1 MKRRILASLL
11 SLVMMLSLLPTA
23 VWAVNDEGSTSSG
36 NGWPAGATGITVA
49 TEKYSVTNY
58 DEDTTNVKAS
68 TTIWYKIDGDT
79 LTIGGAGAISDYSN
93 TKDKTNVLRFTQ
105 ADWFK
110 QRKNIKHVVIED
122 GITGIGTLAIANMTQ
137 LESIEIQGAD
147 VELARGAVNNYDGNS
162 GTLTIT
168 VPLSVYQ
175 QNNMDENSMDKNSWF
190 EKSNKNPNPTIE
202 FVISNTDEIKNGYAD
217 VLKLDVNEAASW
229 DKATIS
235 QITTAY
241 EEYTAL
247 PESVKTV
254 LNTDVGEPLKALYDA
269 AVNKRGWPAGAKGI
283 NIALKGFN
291 GSNMDKIGT
300 SDTFW
305 YLLDGSTLKLG
316 GNGAFPLTGYD
327 SSSAKDG
334 NLGFSHASWYDDRA
348 SITSVDVAEGITKL
362 DYLNLTNLYNCDD
375 IYLRNPQIELVDGA
389 VCGYTGDANGKLTLH
404 LYKRA
409 YDKLPSG
416 WYMTNSLTDAPSGR
430 YLDPTLSYSFL
441 EVEAFESTYADIW
454 NYSASLTND
463 QKETVKAA
471 YNEYQGMDALF
482 QNQLMNVD
490 TLSGGQTYGAKL
502 LELYSLT
509 TGGTVAKFPD
519 TTDIYYSYDKATETL
534 TLTYTG
540 SDTGTIPDYNPIS
553 APLGTVPIKNVVID
567 SKIANVGAYA
577 LANHGDITVYASV
590 NTKLAENYAAGSTV
604 TLIYSETQA
613 FIDTYAKVWTLT
625 GVVPSYGIKENGVF
639 LNADVPTAVENAV
652 KAYKNLNSNV
662 KAQLKELKIDG
673 GPTYYEQLLK
683 VTGAND
689 LDNMTVISG
698 GIPNG
703 VDETGCFTYMDGI
716 HWTLTK
722 NDESTDT
729 WTLRFDTDTGV
740 KAALPDFGNN
750 TTNTTATDFRN
761 QPWYSNCFSSYFKNK
776 VTKTYL
782 GEGITGVGRYG
793 LIHLSNCTD
802 FHFENPDGVDLAGY
816 AFDYYSCFPT
826 FTPKIYLHSN
836 STLAANW
843 ADDLNKGANA
853 GQNHTTADFN
863 LIYTDALA
871 FEQTEAFKNLW
882 TMNAA
887 DANTAENASI
897 IKSAMDA
904 YRALSDK
911 AKEQLKKD
919 TCNTDNDTYAGK
931 LMALAKEIGL
941 AGDIGTIQYTI
952 SSDGKTLTVTGK
964 GTLSAD
970 MANDAWTEA
979 KVGSVE
985 NLVIESAITINNGA
999 LNNMSALKTVDAV
1012 RGVEV
1017 VGGKNVFPNADI
1029 VIRGYADAQ
1038 NTSLESYAKAHNI
1051 KFQLKEL
1058 NILCIG
1064 NSHTYD
1070 YTTYMQSI
1078 LNDVNANLEG
1088 TKVQL
1093 SFIQHGSRKI
1103 GITQTYSDGKA
1114 TNYSHESCI
1123 QDVVNKVKDSS
1134 AVSSNDVDGDYF
1146 KNLNPASNTWDL
1158 IIIQDYRESC
1168 VSAADNASNNNGQD
1182 YVFINHLRG
1191 AIENLR
1197 LLQPTAQVAWFMDW
1211 MDTYDYSKYFSRYTE
1226 NSLSNYTAASNKTEG
1241 NPDFI
1246 IAGATFIGNA
1256 MTSYLGQSKNLE
1268 DTIPLHN
1275 AGTTQVPQLWRD
1287 NTHMSYETGR
1297 YLAGTSVAA
1306 KLFTDIFSK
1315 EITFKEGADFY
1326 SVLSYNPNSKDSNVR
1341 QDWPGE
1347 FTPEIVEIVKASAK
1361 AAIEKPTEIT
1371 KLTEYAKDP
1380 IENLKALVESA
1391 DFTNTEWNEAAIKA
1405 KSTEVL
1411 AEKADAKVISVSVSD
1426 STTKITLRYGYSEA
1440 TATIYTPSDAA
1451 AQWTAHIESTKL
1463 GSTTVPGSDM
1473 KYSEVPAI
1481 QAALAKGYSDIWAAK
1496 TAEAANAALE
1506 ASKENLLKTVKE
1518 YVKYLADT
1526 VYNNGAPTELNGNS
1540 YTVSK
1545 ENYGVAVD
1553 AIDSANNVSGVL
1565 DAYDAMLDTQVC
1577 RTISS
1582 VSIMPDKE
1590 SMVGSSTVTL
1600 TITKAPTD
1608 AVVSVTCDDSTVA
1621 VKDNGGGTYTV
1632 SLPNIT
1638 KTYTFTASIEQSDT
1652 YTAASTSC
1660 TVSVTRKSSGGSS
1673 SSSGSSG
1680 SYAVTAPS
1688 TKNGDVTVSPKNA
1701 SKGDRVTITVT
1712 PDKGYELDKLTV
1724 KDASGNKLK
1733 LTDKGNG
1740 KYTFTMP
1747 GSKVT
1752 VSAEFVEEQAA
1763 SIFADV
1769 PADAYYAKAVEW
1781 AVKKGITNGKTNGLF
1796 GSNDPCTRGQIVTFL
1811 WRAAGSPAPKGTAK
1825 VPADVLPGSYCYDA
1839 VAWALENGI
1848 TNGLADGTF
1857 GVNNTCTR
1865 GQSVTFLYRAMG
1877 TAPTTVNGFTD
1888 VAAGDFYAEA
1898 VAWAVENGVTNGTS
1912 ASTFSPNAGCT
1923 RAQIVTFLFRT
1934 YQGK

>member
-23 VWAVNDEGSTSSG
+23 VWAVDDEGSTSSG
-36 NGWPAGATGITVA
+36 NGWPSGATGITVA
-49 TEKYSVTNY
+49 TEKYSVKDY
-58 DEDTTNVKAS
+58 DEDKTNVTAS
-68 TTIWYKIDGDT
+68 TTIWYKIDSDT
-79 LTIGGAGAISDYSN
+79 LTIGGKGAISDYSN
-93 TKDKTNVLRFTQ
+93 TSKLTNVLRFTQ
-105 ADWFK
+105 ADWYMVK
-110 QRKNIKHVVIED
+110 DTIKNVVIEA
-122 GITGIGTLAIANMTQ
+122 GITGIGTLAIANMTH
-137 LESIEIQGAD
+137 LESIEIKGAD
-147 VELARGAVNNYDGNS
+147 VELARGAVNNYQGND

-175 QNNMDENSMDKNSWF
+175 QNKMGENGWF
-190 EKSNKNPNPTIE
+190 TESSQNPNPTIE
-202 FVISNTDEIKNGYAD
+202 FVISNVNDIEAHYAD
-217 VLKLDVNEAASW
+217 VLKLDAADSANW
-229 DKATIS
+229 SAIAA
-235 QITTAY
+235 AY
-241 EEYTAL
+241 EEYEAL
-247 PESVKTV
+247 PDVVKTQ
-254 LNTDVGEPLKALYDA
+254 LKDSVGTPLAEKYATASNL
-269 AVNKRGWPAGAKGI
+269 RGWPAGAKGI
-283 NIALKGFN
+283 NIALEGFN

-316 GNGAFPLTGYD
+316 GDGAFPYTGYD
-327 SSSAKDG
+327 SSSATDH

-375 IYLRNPQIELVDGA
+375 IYLRNKEIELVNGA

-404 LYKRA
+404 LYKSA

-416 WYMTNSLTDAPSGR
+416 WYMLNNLTTAPEHR

-441 EVEAFESTYADIW
+441 EVEAFESKYEAIW
-454 NYSASLTND
+454 ALGVSLND
-463 QKETVKAA
+463 EQKETVKAA
-471 YNEYQGMDALF
+471 YNEYQGMDAML
-482 QNQLMNVD
+482 QNQLMNMD
-490 TLSGGQTYGAKL
+490 TLSSGQTYGAKL

-509 TGGTVAKFPD
+509 TGGTVAKFPG
-519 TTDIYYSYDKATETL
+519 TTDIYYSYDEETKTL

-540 SDTGTIPDYNPIS
+540 SGTGTIPDYNQYT
-553 APLGTVPIKNVVID
+553 APLGSVQIENVVID
-567 SKIANVGAYA
+567 SKITSVGAYA

-590 NTKLAENYAAGSTV
+590 NTTLAENYAAGSTV

-613 FIDTYAKVWTLT
+613 FIDTYAQVWTLT
-625 GVVPSYGIKENGVF
+625 GVVPAGIVENGVSKNDAF
-639 LNADVPTAVENAV
+639 VAVKNAV
-652 KAYKNLNSNV
+652 TAYKKLNSNV
-662 KAQLKELKIDG
+662 EAQLKKLKIDG
-673 GPTYYEQLLK
+673 GSTYYAQLLK

-689 LDNMTVISG
+689 LDNMTKISG

-703 VDETGCFTYMDGI
+703 VDEKGCFTYMDGI

-722 NDESTDT
+722 NDEGTDT

-740 KAALPDFGNN
+740 KAALPDFGNS

-761 QPWYSNCFSSYFKNK
+761 QPWYSNCFGSAFKNK

-782 GEGITGVGRYG
+782 GEGITDVGRYG

-802 FHFENPDGVDLAGY
+802 FYFENPDGVDLAGY
-816 AFDYYSCFPT
+816 AFDYYSCFPA
-826 FTPKIYLHSN
+826 FKPNIYLHSN

-843 ADDLNKGANA
+843 ADDLNKGADE
-853 GQNHTTADFN
+853 GKNHTTADFN

-871 FEQTEAFKNLW
+871 FEQNEAFKDLW

-887 DANTAENASI
+887 DANTEGNASI

-904 YRALSDK
+904 YSALSDK

-919 TCNTDNDTYAGK
+919 KCNSTDTYAGK
-931 LMALAKEIGL
+931 LMALAKAIGL
-941 AGDIGTIQYTI
+941 AGDIGSIQYTI
-952 SSDGKTLTVTGK
+952 SSDGKTLTVTGS
-964 GTLSAD
+964 GDLSAD
-970 MANDAWTEA
+970 LANNAWTDE

-999 LNNMSALKTVDAV
+999 LNNMTALKTVDAV
-1012 RGVEV
+1012 RGVKV
-1017 VGGKNVFPNADI
+1017 GGGKNVFPNAGTI
-1029 VIRGYADAQ
+1029 LIRGYADAQ

-1064 NSHTYD
+1064 NSHTDD

-1078 LNDVNANLEG
+1078 LNDVNAKLDG
-1088 TKVQL
+1088 TKVTF
-1093 SFIQHGSRKI
+1093 SRIVFGSRKI
-1103 GITQTYSDGKA
+1103 GLDGSYSNSNE

-1123 QDVVNKVKDSS
+1123 QDVVDKVNDSS
-1134 AVSSNDVDGDYF
+1134 ATSKHDVTGAYF
-1146 KNLNPASNTWDL
+1146 KSLNPAANTWDL

-1168 VSAADNASNNNGQD
+1168 STNSN
-1182 YVFINHLRG
+1182 YVFIDHLRNT
-1191 AIENLR
+1191 IKNLR

-1211 MDTYDYSKYFSRYTE
+1211 LDHSEDAAHYTD
-1226 NSLSNYTAASNKTEG
+1226 NSLENYKLASEKSVEG
-1241 NPDFI
+1241 NPNFI
-1246 IAGATFIGNA
+1246 VAGATFIRTA
-1256 MTSYLGQSKNLE
+1256 MTSYLGKAKNLE
-1268 DTIPLHN
+1268 DTKPLHSSD
-1275 AGTTQVPQLWRD
+1275 TTQVSQIWRD

-1297 YLAGTSVAA
+1297 YLAGASVAA
-1306 KLFTDIFSK
+1306 KVLTDVYSK
-1315 EITFKEGADFY
+1315 EITFTTGDFY
-1326 SVLSYNPNSKDSNVR
+1326 SALSYAPNSANSGVKK
-1341 QDWPGE
+1341 DWPGE
-1347 FTPEIVEIVKASAK
+1347 FTPEIAEIVKASAK
-1361 AAIEKPTEIT
+1361 AAIENPTEIT
-1371 KLTEYAKDP
+1371 ELTEYAKDP

-1391 DFTNTEWNEAAIKA
+1391 DFTNTEWNETAIAAKA
-1405 KSTEVL
+1405 AGVL
-1411 AEKADAKVISVSVSD
+1411 SEKAGAKVNSVSVSGN
-1426 STTKITLRYGYSEA
+1426 TATITLRYGYSETA
-1440 TATIYTPSDAA
+1440 ATIYTPSDAA
-1451 AQWTAHIESTKL
+1451 AQWTAYIESTNL

-1565 DAYDAMLDTQVC
+1565 GAYDVMLDTQVC

-1660 TVSVTRKSSGGSS
+1660 TVSVTRKSSGSSS

-1680 SYAVTAPS
+1680 SYAVSAPS

-1781 AVKKGITNGKTNGLF
+1781 AVKKGVTNGKANGLF

-1811 WRAAGSPAPKGTAK
+1811 WRAAGSPAPKGTAV

-1857 GVNNTCTR
+1857 GVSNTCTR
-1865 GQSVTFLYRAMG
+1865 GQSVTFLYRAVG
-1877 TAPTTVNGFTD
+1877 KAPSTISGFTD
-1888 VAAGDFYAEA
+1888 VAADSFCAEA
-1898 VAWAVENGVTNGTS
+1898 VTWAVENGVTNGTS
-1912 ASTFSPNAGCT
+1912 AATFNPNNGCT

>member
-23 VWAVNDEGSTSSG
+23 VWAVDDEGSTSSG
-36 NGWPAGATGITVA
+36 NGWPSGATGITVA
-49 TEKYSVTNY
+49 TEKYSVKDY
-58 DEDTTNVKAS
+58 DEDKTNVTAS

-79 LTIGGAGAISDYSN
+79 LTIGGKGAISDYSN
-93 TKDKTNVLRFTQ
+93 TSKLTNVLRFTQ
-105 ADWFK
+105 ADWYMVK
-110 QRKNIKHVVIED
+110 DTIKNVVIEA
-122 GITGIGTLAIANMTQ
+122 GITGIGTLAIANMTH
-137 LESIEIQGAD
+137 LESIEIKGAD
-147 VELARGAVNNYDGNS
+147 VELARGAVNNYQGND

-175 QNNMDENSMDKNSWF
+175 QNKMGENGWF
-190 EKSNKNPNPTIE
+190 TESSQNPNPTIE
-202 FVISNTDEIKNGYAD
+202 FVISNVNDIEAHYAD
-217 VLKLDVNEAASW
+217 VLKLDAADSANW
-229 DKATIS
+229 SAIAA
-235 QITTAY
+235 AY
-241 EEYTAL
+241 EEYEAL
-247 PESVKTV
+247 PDVVKTQ
-254 LNTDVGEPLKALYDA
+254 LKDSVGTPLAEKYATASNL
-269 AVNKRGWPAGAKGI
+269 RGWPAGAKGI
-283 NIALKGFN
+283 NIALEGFN

-316 GNGAFPLTGYD
+316 GDGAFPYTGYD
-327 SSSAKDG
+327 SSSATDH

-375 IYLRNPQIELVDGA
+375 IYLRNKEIELVNGA

-404 LYKRA
+404 LYKSA

-416 WYMTNSLTDAPSGR
+416 WYMLNNLTTAPEHR

-441 EVEAFESTYADIW
+441 EVEAFESKYEAIW
-454 NYSASLTND
+454 ALGVSLND
-463 QKETVKAA
+463 EQKETVKAA
-471 YNEYQGMDALF
+471 YNEYQGMDAML
-482 QNQLMNVD
+482 QNQLMNMD
-490 TLSGGQTYGAKL
+490 TLSSGQTYGAKL

-509 TGGTVAKFPD
+509 TGGTVAKFPG
-519 TTDIYYSYDKATETL
+519 TTDIYYSYDEETKTL

-540 SDTGTIPDYNPIS
+540 SGTGTIPDYNQYT
-553 APLGTVPIKNVVID
+553 APLGSVQIENVVID
-567 SKIANVGAYA
+567 SKITSVGAYA

-590 NTKLAENYAAGSTV
+590 NTTLAENYAAGSTV

-613 FIDTYAKVWTLT
+613 FIDTYAQVWTLT
-625 GVVPSYGIKENGVF
+625 GVVPAGIVENGVSKNDAF
-639 LNADVPTAVENAV
+639 VAVKNAV
-652 KAYKNLNSNV
+652 TAYKKLNSNV
-662 KAQLKELKIDG
+662 EAQLKKLKIDG
-673 GPTYYEQLLK
+673 GSTYYAQLLK

-689 LDNMTVISG
+689 LDNMTKISG

-703 VDETGCFTYMDGI
+703 VDEKGCFTYMDGI

-722 NDESTDT
+722 NDEGTDT

-740 KAALPDFGNN
+740 KAALPDFGNS

-782 GEGITGVGRYG
+782 GKGITGVGRYG

-802 FHFENPDGVDLAGY
+802 FYFENPDGVDLAGY
-816 AFDYYSCFPT
+816 AFDYYSCFPK

-843 ADDLNKGANA
+843 ADDLNKGADE
-853 GQNHTTADFN
+853 GKNHTTADFN
-863 LIYTDALA
+863 LIYTDALD
-871 FEQTEAFKNLW
+871 FEQDDKFTALW
-882 TMNAA
+882 TMTEEAA
-887 DANTAENASI
+887 KTEENTSI

-904 YRALSDK
+904 YSALSDK

-919 TCNTDNDTYAGK
+919 KCNGTDTYAGK

-952 SSDGKTLTVTGK
+952 SSDGKTLTVTGS

-970 MANDAWTEA
+970 LATKAWTSE

-985 NLVIESAITINNGA
+985 NLVIESEITINTGA
-999 LNNMSALKTVDAV
+999 LNNMTALKTVDAV
-1012 RGVEV
+1012 RGVKV
-1017 VGGKNVFPNADI
+1017 ADGKNVFPNAGTI
-1029 VIRGYADAQ
+1029 LIRGYADAQ

-1064 NSHTYD
+1064 NSHTDD

-1078 LNDVNANLEG
+1078 LNDVNAKLDG
-1088 TKVQL
+1088 TKVTF
-1093 SFIQHGSRKI
+1093 SRIVFGSRKI
-1103 GITQTYSDGKA
+1103 GLDGSYSNSNE

-1123 QDVVNKVKDSS
+1123 QDVVDKVNDSS
-1134 AVSSNDVDGDYF
+1134 ATSKHDVTGAYF
-1146 KNLNPASNTWDL
+1146 KSLNPAANTWDL

-1168 VSAADNASNNNGQD
+1168 STNSN
-1182 YVFINHLRG
+1182 YVFIDHLRNT
-1191 AIENLR
+1191 IKNLR

-1211 MDTYDYSKYFSRYTE
+1211 LDHSEDAAHYTD
-1226 NSLSNYTAASNKTEG
+1226 NSLENYKLASEKSVEG
-1241 NPDFI
+1241 NPNFI
-1246 IAGATFIGNA
+1246 VAGATFIRTA
-1256 MTSYLGQSKNLE
+1256 MTSYLGKAKNLE
-1268 DTIPLHN
+1268 DTKPLHSSD
-1275 AGTTQVPQLWRD
+1275 TTQVSQIWRD

-1297 YLAGTSVAA
+1297 YLAGASVAA
-1306 KLFTDIFSK
+1306 KVLTDVYSK
-1315 EITFKEGADFY
+1315 EITFTTGDFY
-1326 SVLSYNPNSKDSNVR
+1326 SALSYAPNSANSGVKK
-1341 QDWPGE
+1341 DWPGE
-1347 FTPEIVEIVKASAK
+1347 FTPEIAEIVKASAK
-1361 AAIEKPTEIT
+1361 AAIENPTEIT
-1371 KLTEYAKDP
+1371 ELTEYAKDP

-1391 DFTNTEWNEAAIKA
+1391 DFTNTEWNETAIAAKA
-1405 KSTEVL
+1405 AGVL
-1411 AEKADAKVISVSVSD
+1411 SEKAGAKVNSVSVSGN
-1426 STTKITLRYGYSEA
+1426 TATITLRYGYSETA
-1440 TATIYTPSDAA
+1440 ATIYTPSDAA
-1451 AQWTAHIESTKL
+1451 AQWTAYIESTNL

-1565 DAYDAMLDTQVC
+1565 GAYDVMLDTQVC

-1660 TVSVTRKSSGGSS
+1660 TVSVTRKSSGSSS

-1680 SYAVTAPS
+1680 SYAVSAPS

-1701 SKGDRVTITVT
+1701 SKGDRVTVTVT

-1781 AVKKGITNGKTNGLF
+1781 AVKKGITNGKANGLF

>member
-49 TEKYSVTNY
+49 TEQYSAKDY
-58 DEDTTNVKAS
+58 EEDTTNVTHS
-68 TTIWYKIDGDT
+68 DTIWYKIDGDT
-79 LTIGGAGAISDYSN
+79 LTIGGKGAISDYSN
-93 TKDKTNVLRFTQ
+93 TSELTKVLRFTQ
-105 ADWFK
+105 ADWYK
-110 QRKNIKHVVIED
+110 KKDTIKKVVIED
-122 GITGIGTLAIANMTQ
+122 GITGIGTLAITNMTH
-137 LESIEIQGAD
+137 LESIEIKGTN
-147 VELARGAVNNYDGNS
+147 VELARGAVNNYQGNHNS
-162 GTLTIT
+162 NPTLTMI

-175 QNNMDENSMDKNSWF
+175 QNQMEKGKWF
-190 EKSNKNPNPTIE
+190 EAASDSREDEAPNPEIYFNISDMKTIE
-202 FVISNTDEIKNGYAD
+202 AKYAD
-217 VLKLDVNEAASW
+217 VLKLNANDSANWSAIAA
-229 DKATIS
+229 
-235 QITTAY
+235 AY
-241 EEYTAL
+241 EEYEAL
-247 PESVKTV
+247 PDVVKAQ
-254 LNTDVGEPLKALYDA
+254 LNDSVGESLAKLNDK
-269 AVNKRGWPAGAKGI
+269 VSESRGWPKGAKGI
-283 NIALKGFN
+283 NIALDGFN

-316 GNGAFPLTGYD
+316 GDGAFPLTGYD

-334 NLGFSHASWYDDRA
+334 NLGFSHASWYGDRD

-375 IYLRNPQIELVDGA
+375 IYLRNKEIELVNGA
-389 VCGYTGDANGKLTLH
+389 VCGYAGDKNDELTLH
-404 LYKRA
+404 LYKSA

-416 WYMTNSLTDAPSGR
+416 WYTRNNVTSKTASQYP
-430 YLDPTLSYSFL
+430 DPTLSYSFL
-441 EVEAFESTYADIW
+441 EVEAFESKYAAIW
-454 NYSASLTND
+454 NLSVSLNDD

-471 YNEYQGMDALF
+471 YSEYQKMDALF

-509 TGGTVAKFPD
+509 TGGTVAKFPG
-519 TTDIYYSYDKATETL
+519 TTDIYYSYDEATKTL

-540 SDTGTIPDYNPIS
+540 SGNGTIPDYNQYT
-553 APLGTVPIKNVVID
+553 APLGSVQIENVVID
-567 SKIANVGAYA
+567 SKITSVGAYA
-577 LANHGDITVYASV
+577 LANHGNITVYASV
-590 NTKLAENYAAGSTV
+590 NTTLAENYAEGSTV

-625 GVVPSYGIKENGVF
+625 GVVPSYGIKEDGVF

-662 KAQLKELKIDG
+662 KAQLNELKIDG
-673 GPTYYEQLLK
+673 GLTYYAQLLK

-703 VDETGCFTYMDGI
+703 VDEKGCFTYMDGI

-722 NDESTDT
+722 NSEGTDT

-740 KAALPDFGNN
+740 KDALPDFGNN
-750 TTNTTATDFRN
+750 TINTTATDFRN
-761 QPWYSNCFSSYFKNK
+761 QPWYNNCFGSYFKNK

-782 GEGITGVGRYG
+782 GKGITGVGRYG
-793 LIHLSNCTD
+793 LIHLGNCTD
-802 FHFENPDGVDLAGY
+802 FYFENPDGVELAGY
-816 AFDYYSCFPT
+816 AFDYYSCFPA
-826 FTPKIYLHSN
+826 FKPNIYLHSN

-843 ADDLNKGANA
+843 ADDLNKGADE
-853 GQNHTTADFN
+853 GKNHTTADFN

-871 FEQTEAFKNLW
+871 FEQNEAFKDLW

-887 DANTAENASI
+887 DANTEGNASI

-904 YRALSDK
+904 YSALSDK

-919 TCNTDNDTYAGK
+919 KCNSTDTYAGK
-931 LMALAKEIGL
+931 LMALAKAIGL
-941 AGDIGTIQYTI
+941 AGDIGSIQYTI
-952 SSDGKTLTVTGK
+952 SSDGKTLTVTGS
-964 GTLSAD
+964 GDLSAD
-970 MANDAWTEA
+970 LANNAWTDE

-999 LNNMSALKTVDAV
+999 LNNMTALKTVDAV
-1012 RGVEV
+1012 RGVKV
-1017 VGGKNVFPNADI
+1017 GGGKNVFPNAGTI
-1029 VIRGYADAQ
+1029 LIRGYADAQ

-1123 QDVVNKVKDSS
+1123 QDVVNKVKDPS
-1134 AVSSNDVDGDYF
+1134 AMSSNDVDGDYF
-1146 KNLNPASNTWDL
+1146 KNLDPASNTWDL

-1168 VSAADNASNNNGQD
+1168 LSGSDNAKLNGNQD
-1182 YVFINHLRG
+1182 YIFINHLRNT
-1191 AIENLR
+1191 IKNLR

-1211 MDTYDYSKYFSRYTE
+1211 LDHSEDAAHYTN
-1226 NSLSNYTAASNKTEG
+1226 NSLENYKLASEKDVEG

-1246 IAGATFIGNA
+1246 VAGATFIRTA
-1256 MTSYLGQSKNLE
+1256 MTSYLGTVKNLE
-1268 DTIPLHN
+1268 DTKPLHT
-1275 AGTTQVPQLWRD
+1275 AAVTTNYSLVWRD

-1347 FTPEIVEIVKASAK
+1347 FTPEIAEIVKASAK
-1361 AAIEKPTEIT
+1361 AAIENPTEIT
-1371 KLTEYAKDP
+1371 ELTEYAKDP

-1391 DFTNTEWNEAAIKA
+1391 DFTNTEWNKIAIAAKA
-1405 KSTEVL
+1405 AEVL
-1411 AEKADAKVISVSVSD
+1411 SEKAGAEVTSVSVSGN
-1426 STTKITLRYGYSEA
+1426 TAAITLRYGYSEA

-1451 AQWTAHIESTKL
+1451 VQWTSCIESTKL

-1565 DAYDAMLDTQVC
+1565 GAYDVMLDTQVC

-1638 KTYTFTASIEQSDT
+1638 KTYTFTASMEQSDT

-1660 TVSVTRKSSGGSS
+1660 TVSVTRKSSGSSS

-1680 SYAVTAPS
+1680 SYAVSASS

-1712 PDKGYELDKLTV
+1712 PDKGYELDSLTV

-1781 AVKKGITNGKTNGLF
+1781 AVKKGITNGKANGLF

-1811 WRAAGSPAPKGTAK
+1811 WRAAGSPAPKGTVK
-1825 VPADVLPGSYCYDA
+1825 VPSDVLPGSYCYDA

-1923 RAQIVTFLFRT
+1923 RAQIVSFLFRT

>member
-23 VWAVNDEGSTSSG
+23 VWAVDDEGSTSSG
-36 NGWPAGATGITVA
+36 NGWPSGATGITVA
-49 TEKYSVTNY
+49 TEKYSVKDY
-58 DEDTTNVKAS
+58 DEDKTNVTAS
-68 TTIWYKIDGDT
+68 TTIWYKIDSDT
-79 LTIGGAGAISDYSN
+79 LTIGGKGAISDYSN
-93 TKDKTNVLRFTQ
+93 TSKLTNVLRFTQ
-105 ADWFK
+105 ADWYMVK
-110 QRKNIKHVVIED
+110 DTIKNVVIEA
-122 GITGIGTLAIANMTQ
+122 GITGIGTLAIANMTH
-137 LESIEIQGAD
+137 LESIEIKGAD
-147 VELARGAVNNYDGNS
+147 VELARGAVNNYQGND

-175 QNNMDENSMDKNSWF
+175 QNKMGENGWF
-190 EKSNKNPNPTIE
+190 TESSQNPNPTIE
-202 FVISNTDEIKNGYAD
+202 FVISNVNDIEAHYAD
-217 VLKLDVNEAASW
+217 VLKLDAADSANW
-229 DKATIS
+229 SAIAA
-235 QITTAY
+235 AY
-241 EEYTAL
+241 EEYEAL
-247 PESVKTV
+247 PDVVKTQ
-254 LNTDVGEPLKALYDA
+254 LKDSVGTPLAEKYATASNL
-269 AVNKRGWPAGAKGI
+269 RGWPAGAKGI
-283 NIALKGFN
+283 NIALEGFN

-316 GNGAFPLTGYD
+316 GDGAFPYTGYD
-327 SSSAKDG
+327 SSSATDH

-375 IYLRNPQIELVDGA
+375 IYLRNKEIELVNGA

-404 LYKRA
+404 LYKSA

-416 WYMTNSLTDAPSGR
+416 WYMLNNLTTAPEHR

-441 EVEAFESTYADIW
+441 EVEAFESKYEAIW
-454 NYSASLTND
+454 ALGVSLND
-463 QKETVKAA
+463 EQKETVKAA
-471 YNEYQGMDALF
+471 YNEYQGMDAML
-482 QNQLMNVD
+482 QNQLMNMD
-490 TLSGGQTYGAKL
+490 TLSSGQTYGAKL

-509 TGGTVAKFPD
+509 TGGTVAKFPG
-519 TTDIYYSYDKATETL
+519 TTDIYYSYDEETKTL

-540 SDTGTIPDYNPIS
+540 SGTGTIPDYNQYT
-553 APLGTVPIKNVVID
+553 APLGSVQIENVVID
-567 SKIANVGAYA
+567 SKITSVGAYA

-590 NTKLAENYAAGSTV
+590 NTTLAENYAAGSTV

-613 FIDTYAKVWTLT
+613 FIDTYAQVWTLT
-625 GVVPSYGIKENGVF
+625 GVVPAGIVENGVSKNDAF
-639 LNADVPTAVENAV
+639 VAVKNAV
-652 KAYKNLNSNV
+652 TAYKKLNSNV
-662 KAQLKELKIDG
+662 EAQLKKLKIDG
-673 GPTYYEQLLK
+673 GSTYYAQLLK

-689 LDNMTVISG
+689 LDNMTKISG

-703 VDETGCFTYMDGI
+703 VDEKGCFTYMDGI

-722 NDESTDT
+722 NDEGTDT

-740 KAALPDFGNN
+740 KAALPDFGNS

-761 QPWYSNCFSSYFKNK
+761 QPWYSNCFGSAFKNK

-782 GEGITGVGRYG
+782 GEGITDVGRYG

-802 FHFENPDGVDLAGY
+802 FYFENPDGVDLAGY
-816 AFDYYSCFPT
+816 AFDYYSCFPA
-826 FTPKIYLHSN
+826 FKPNIYLHSN

-843 ADDLNKGANA
+843 ADDLNKGADE
-853 GQNHTTADFN
+853 GKNHTTADFN

-871 FEQTEAFKNLW
+871 FEQNEAFKDLW

-887 DANTAENASI
+887 DANTEGNASI

-904 YRALSDK
+904 YSALSDK

-919 TCNTDNDTYAGK
+919 KCNSTDTYAGK
-931 LMALAKEIGL
+931 LMALAKAIGL
-941 AGDIGTIQYTI
+941 AGDIGSIQYTI
-952 SSDGKTLTVTGK
+952 SSDGKTLTVTGS
-964 GTLSAD
+964 GDLSAD
-970 MANDAWTEA
+970 LANNAWTDE

-999 LNNMSALKTVDAV
+999 LNNMTALKTVDAV
-1012 RGVEV
+1012 RGVKV
-1017 VGGKNVFPNADI
+1017 GGGKNVFPNAGTI
-1029 VIRGYADAQ
+1029 LIRGYADAQ

-1064 NSHTYD
+1064 NSHTDD

-1078 LNDVNANLEG
+1078 LNDVNAKLDG
-1088 TKVQL
+1088 TKVTF
-1093 SFIQHGSRKI
+1093 SRIVFGSRKI
-1103 GITQTYSDGKA
+1103 GLDGSYSNSNE

-1123 QDVVNKVKDSS
+1123 QDVVDKVNDSS
-1134 AVSSNDVDGDYF
+1134 ATSKHDVTGAYF
-1146 KNLNPASNTWDL
+1146 KSLNPAANTWDL

-1168 VSAADNASNNNGQD
+1168 STNSN
-1182 YVFINHLRG
+1182 YVFIDHLRNT
-1191 AIENLR
+1191 IKNLR

-1211 MDTYDYSKYFSRYTE
+1211 LDHSEDAAHYTD
-1226 NSLSNYTAASNKTEG
+1226 NSLENYKLASEKSVEG
-1241 NPDFI
+1241 NPNFI
-1246 IAGATFIGNA
+1246 VAGATFIRTA
-1256 MTSYLGQSKNLE
+1256 MTSYLGKAKNLE
-1268 DTIPLHN
+1268 DTKPLHSSD
-1275 AGTTQVPQLWRD
+1275 TTQVSQIWRD

-1297 YLAGTSVAA
+1297 YLAGASVAA
-1306 KLFTDIFSK
+1306 KVLTDVYSK
-1315 EITFKEGADFY
+1315 EITFTTGDFY
-1326 SVLSYNPNSKDSNVR
+1326 SALSYAPNSANSGVKK
-1341 QDWPGE
+1341 DWPGE
-1347 FTPEIVEIVKASAK
+1347 FTPEIAEIVKASAK
-1361 AAIEKPTEIT
+1361 AAIENPTEIT
-1371 KLTEYAKDP
+1371 ELTEYAKDP

-1391 DFTNTEWNEAAIKA
+1391 DFTNTEWNETAIAAKA
-1405 KSTEVL
+1405 AGVL
-1411 AEKADAKVISVSVSD
+1411 SEKAGAKVNSVSVSGN
-1426 STTKITLRYGYSEA
+1426 TATITLRYGYSETA
-1440 TATIYTPSDAA
+1440 ATIYTPSDAA
-1451 AQWTAHIESTKL
+1451 AQWTAYIESTNL

-1565 DAYDAMLDTQVC
+1565 GAYDVMLDTQVC

-1660 TVSVTRKSSGGSS
+1660 TVSVTRKSSGSSS

-1680 SYAVTAPS
+1680 SYAVSAPS

-1701 SKGDRVTITVT
+1701 SKGDRVTVTVT

-1740 KYTFTMP
+1740 KYTVTMP

-1781 AVKKGITNGKTNGLF
+1781 AVKKGITNGKANGLF

>member
-23 VWAVNDEGSTSSG
+23 VWAVDDEGSTSSG
-36 NGWPAGATGITVA
+36 NGWPSGATGITVA
-49 TEKYSVTNY
+49 TEKYSVKDY
-58 DEDTTNVKAS
+58 DEDKTNVTAS
-68 TTIWYKIDGDT
+68 TTIWYKIDSDT
-79 LTIGGAGAISDYSN
+79 LTIGGKGAISDYSN
-93 TKDKTNVLRFTQ
+93 TSKLTNVLRFTQ
-105 ADWFK
+105 ADWYMVK
-110 QRKNIKHVVIED
+110 DTIKNVVIEA
-122 GITGIGTLAIANMTQ
+122 GITGIGTLAIANMTH
-137 LESIEIQGAD
+137 LESIEIKGAD
-147 VELARGAVNNYDGNS
+147 VELARGAVNNYQGND

-175 QNNMDENSMDKNSWF
+175 QNKMGENGWF
-190 EKSNKNPNPTIE
+190 TESSQNPNPTIE
-202 FVISNTDEIKNGYAD
+202 FVISNVNDIEAHYAD
-217 VLKLDVNEAASW
+217 VLKLDAADSANW
-229 DKATIS
+229 SAIAA
-235 QITTAY
+235 AY
-241 EEYTAL
+241 EEYEAL
-247 PESVKTV
+247 PDVVKTQ
-254 LNTDVGEPLKALYDA
+254 LKDSVGTPLAEKYATASNL
-269 AVNKRGWPAGAKGI
+269 RGWPAGAKGI
-283 NIALKGFN
+283 NIALEGFN

-316 GNGAFPLTGYD
+316 GDGAFPYTGYD
-327 SSSAKDG
+327 SSSATDH

-375 IYLRNPQIELVDGA
+375 IYLRNKEIELVNGA

-404 LYKRA
+404 LYKSA

-416 WYMTNSLTDAPSGR
+416 WYMLNNLTTAPEHR

-441 EVEAFESTYADIW
+441 EVEAFESKYEAIW
-454 NYSASLTND
+454 ALGVSLND
-463 QKETVKAA
+463 EQKETVKAA
-471 YNEYQGMDALF
+471 YNEYQGMDAML
-482 QNQLMNVD
+482 QNQLMNMD
-490 TLSGGQTYGAKL
+490 TLSSGQTYGAKL

-509 TGGTVAKFPD
+509 TGGTVAKFPG
-519 TTDIYYSYDKATETL
+519 TTDIYYSYDEETKTL

-540 SDTGTIPDYNPIS
+540 SGTGTIPDYNQYT
-553 APLGTVPIKNVVID
+553 APLGSVQIENVVID
-567 SKIANVGAYA
+567 SKITSVGAYA

-590 NTKLAENYAAGSTV
+590 NTTLAENYAAGSTV

-613 FIDTYAKVWTLT
+613 FIDTYAQVWTLT
-625 GVVPSYGIKENGVF
+625 GVVPAGIVENGVSKNDAF
-639 LNADVPTAVENAV
+639 VAVKNAV
-652 KAYKNLNSNV
+652 TAYKKLNSNV
-662 KAQLKELKIDG
+662 EAQLKKLKIDG
-673 GPTYYEQLLK
+673 GSTYYAQLLK

-689 LDNMTVISG
+689 LDNMTKISG

-703 VDETGCFTYMDGI
+703 VDEKGCFTYMDGI

-722 NDESTDT
+722 NDEGTDT

-740 KAALPDFGNN
+740 KAALPDFGNS

-761 QPWYSNCFSSYFKNK
+761 QPWYSNCFGSAFKNK

-782 GEGITGVGRYG
+782 GEGITDVGRYG

-802 FHFENPDGVDLAGY
+802 FYFENPDGVDLAGY
-816 AFDYYSCFPT
+816 AFDYYSCFPA
-826 FTPKIYLHSN
+826 FKPNIYLHSN

-843 ADDLNKGANA
+843 ADDLNKGADE
-853 GQNHTTADFN
+853 GKNHTTADFN
-863 LIYTDALA
+863 LIYTDALT
-871 FEQTEAFKNLW
+871 FEQNEAFKDLW

-887 DANTAENASI
+887 DANTEGNASI

-904 YRALSDK
+904 YSALSDK

-919 TCNTDNDTYAGK
+919 KCNSTDTYAGK
-931 LMALAKEIGL
+931 LMALAKAIGL
-941 AGDIGTIQYTI
+941 AGDIGSIQYTI
-952 SSDGKTLTVTGK
+952 SSDGKTLTVTGS
-964 GTLSAD
+964 GDLSAD
-970 MANDAWTEA
+970 LANNAWTDE

-999 LNNMSALKTVDAV
+999 LNNMTALKTVDAV
-1012 RGVEV
+1012 RGVKV
-1017 VGGKNVFPNADI
+1017 GGGKNVFPNAGTI
-1029 VIRGYADAQ
+1029 LIRGYADAQ

-1064 NSHTYD
+1064 NSHTDD

-1078 LNDVNANLEG
+1078 LNDVNAKLDG
-1088 TKVQL
+1088 TKVTF
-1093 SFIQHGSRKI
+1093 SRIVFGSRKI
-1103 GITQTYSDGKA
+1103 GLDGSYSNSNE

-1123 QDVVNKVKDSS
+1123 QDVVDKVNDSS
-1134 AVSSNDVDGDYF
+1134 ATSKHDVTGAYF
-1146 KNLNPASNTWDL
+1146 KSLNPAANTWDL

-1168 VSAADNASNNNGQD
+1168 STNSN
-1182 YVFINHLRG
+1182 YVFIDHLRNT
-1191 AIENLR
+1191 IKNLR

-1211 MDTYDYSKYFSRYTE
+1211 LDHSEDAAHYTD
-1226 NSLSNYTAASNKTEG
+1226 NSLENYKLASEKSVEG
-1241 NPDFI
+1241 NPNFI
-1246 IAGATFIGNA
+1246 VAGATFIRTA
-1256 MTSYLGQSKNLE
+1256 MTSYLGKAKNLE
-1268 DTIPLHN
+1268 DTKPLHSSD
-1275 AGTTQVPQLWRD
+1275 TTQVSQIWRD

-1297 YLAGTSVAA
+1297 YLAGASVAA
-1306 KLFTDIFSK
+1306 KVLTDVYSK
-1315 EITFKEGADFY
+1315 EITFTTGDFY
-1326 SVLSYNPNSKDSNVR
+1326 SALSYAPNSANSGVKK
-1341 QDWPGE
+1341 DWPGE
-1347 FTPEIVEIVKASAK
+1347 FTPEIAEIVKASAK
-1361 AAIEKPTEIT
+1361 AAIENPTEIT
-1371 KLTEYAKDP
+1371 ELTEYAKDP

-1391 DFTNTEWNEAAIKA
+1391 DFTNTEWNETAIAAKA
-1405 KSTEVL
+1405 AGVL
-1411 AEKADAKVISVSVSD
+1411 SEKAGAKVNSVSVSGN
-1426 STTKITLRYGYSEA
+1426 TATITLRYGYSETA
-1440 TATIYTPSDAA
+1440 ATIYTPSDAA
-1451 AQWTAHIESTKL
+1451 AQWTAYIESTNL

-1565 DAYDAMLDTQVC
+1565 GAYDVMLDTQVC

-1660 TVSVTRKSSGGSS
+1660 TVSVTRKSSGSSS

-1680 SYAVTAPS
+1680 SYAVSAPS

-1701 SKGDRVTITVT
+1701 SKGDRVTVTVT

-1781 AVKKGITNGKTNGLF
+1781 AVKKGITNGKANGLF
-1796 GSNDPCTRGQIVTFL
+1796 GSNDPCTCGQIVTFL

>member
-1 MKRRILASLL
+1 
-11 SLVMMLSLLPTA
+11 MMLSLLPTA
-23 VWAVNDEGSTSSG
+23 VWAVDDEGSTSSG
-36 NGWPAGATGITVA
+36 NGWPSGATGITVA
-49 TEKYSVTNY
+49 TEKYSVKDY
-58 DEDTTNVKAS
+58 DEDKTNVTAS
-68 TTIWYKIDGDT
+68 TTIWYKIDSDT
-79 LTIGGAGAISDYSN
+79 LTIGGKGAISDYSN
-93 TKDKTNVLRFTQ
+93 TSKLTNVLRFTQ
-105 ADWFK
+105 ADWYMVK
-110 QRKNIKHVVIED
+110 DTIKNVVIEA
-122 GITGIGTLAIANMTQ
+122 GITGIGTLAIANMTH
-137 LESIEIQGAD
+137 LESIEIKGAD
-147 VELARGAVNNYDGNS
+147 VELARGAVNNYQGND

-175 QNNMDENSMDKNSWF
+175 QNKMGENGWF
-190 EKSNKNPNPTIE
+190 TESSQNPNPTIE
-202 FVISNTDEIKNGYAD
+202 FVISNVNDIEAHYAD
-217 VLKLDVNEAASW
+217 VLKLDAADSANW
-229 DKATIS
+229 SAIAA
-235 QITTAY
+235 AY
-241 EEYTAL
+241 EEYEAL
-247 PESVKTV
+247 PDVVKTQ
-254 LNTDVGEPLKALYDA
+254 LKDSVGTPLAEKYATASNL
-269 AVNKRGWPAGAKGI
+269 RGWPAGAKGI
-283 NIALKGFN
+283 NIALEGFN

-316 GNGAFPLTGYD
+316 GDGAFPYTGYD
-327 SSSAKDG
+327 SSSATDH

-375 IYLRNPQIELVDGA
+375 IYLRNKEIELVNGA

-404 LYKRA
+404 LYKSA

-416 WYMTNSLTDAPSGR
+416 WYMLNNLTTAPEHR

-441 EVEAFESTYADIW
+441 EVEAFESKYEAIW
-454 NYSASLTND
+454 ALGVSLND
-463 QKETVKAA
+463 EQKETVKAA
-471 YNEYQGMDALF
+471 YNEYQGMDAML
-482 QNQLMNVD
+482 QNQLMNMD
-490 TLSGGQTYGAKL
+490 TLSSGQTYGAKL

-509 TGGTVAKFPD
+509 TGGTVAKFPG
-519 TTDIYYSYDKATETL
+519 TTDIYYSYDEETKTL

-540 SDTGTIPDYNPIS
+540 SGTGTIPDYNQYT
-553 APLGTVPIKNVVID
+553 APLGSVQIENVVID
-567 SKIANVGAYA
+567 SKITSVGAYA

-590 NTKLAENYAAGSTV
+590 NTTLAENYAAGSTV

-613 FIDTYAKVWTLT
+613 FIDTYAQVWTLT
-625 GVVPSYGIKENGVF
+625 GVVPAGIVENGVSKNDAF
-639 LNADVPTAVENAV
+639 VAVKNAV
-652 KAYKNLNSNV
+652 TAYKKLNSNV
-662 KAQLKELKIDG
+662 EAQLKKLKIDG
-673 GPTYYEQLLK
+673 GSTYYAQLLK

-689 LDNMTVISG
+689 LDNMTKISG

-703 VDETGCFTYMDGI
+703 VDEKGCFTYMDGI

-722 NDESTDT
+722 NDEGTDT

-740 KAALPDFGNN
+740 KAALPDFGNS

-761 QPWYSNCFSSYFKNK
+761 QPWYSNCFGSAFKNK

-782 GEGITGVGRYG
+782 GEGITDVGRYG

-802 FHFENPDGVDLAGY
+802 FYFENPDGVDLAGY
-816 AFDYYSCFPT
+816 AFDYYSCFPA
-826 FTPKIYLHSN
+826 FKPNIYLHSN

-843 ADDLNKGANA
+843 ADDLNKGADE
-853 GQNHTTADFN
+853 GKNHTTADFN
-863 LIYTDALA
+863 LIYTDALT
-871 FEQTEAFKNLW
+871 FEQNEAFKDLW

-887 DANTAENASI
+887 DANTEGNASI

-904 YRALSDK
+904 YSALSDK

-919 TCNTDNDTYAGK
+919 KCNSTDTYAGK
-931 LMALAKEIGL
+931 LMALAKAIGL
-941 AGDIGTIQYTI
+941 AGDIGSIQYTI
-952 SSDGKTLTVTGK
+952 SSDGKTLTVTGS
-964 GTLSAD
+964 GDLSAD
-970 MANDAWTEA
+970 LANNAWTDE

-999 LNNMSALKTVDAV
+999 LNNMTALKTVDAV
-1012 RGVEV
+1012 RGVKV
-1017 VGGKNVFPNADI
+1017 GGGKNVFPNAGTI
-1029 VIRGYADAQ
+1029 LIRGYADAQ

-1064 NSHTYD
+1064 NSHTDD

-1078 LNDVNANLEG
+1078 LNDVNAKLDG
-1088 TKVQL
+1088 TKVTF
-1093 SFIQHGSRKI
+1093 SRIVFGSRKI
-1103 GITQTYSDGKA
+1103 GLDGSYSNSNE

-1123 QDVVNKVKDSS
+1123 QDVVDKVNDSS
-1134 AVSSNDVDGDYF
+1134 ATSKHDVTGTYF
-1146 KNLNPASNTWDL
+1146 KSLNPAANTWDL

-1168 VSAADNASNNNGQD
+1168 STNSN
-1182 YVFINHLRG
+1182 YVFIDHLRNT
-1191 AIENLR
+1191 IKNLR

-1211 MDTYDYSKYFSRYTE
+1211 LDHSEDAAHYTD
-1226 NSLSNYTAASNKTEG
+1226 NSLENYKLASEKSVEG
-1241 NPDFI
+1241 NPNFI
-1246 IAGATFIGNA
+1246 VAGATFIRTA
-1256 MTSYLGQSKNLE
+1256 MTSYLGKAKNLE
-1268 DTIPLHN
+1268 DTKPLHSSD
-1275 AGTTQVPQLWRD
+1275 TTQVSQIWRD

-1297 YLAGTSVAA
+1297 YLAGASVAA
-1306 KLFTDIFSK
+1306 KVLTDVYSK
-1315 EITFKEGADFY
+1315 EITFTTGDFY
-1326 SVLSYNPNSKDSNVR
+1326 SALSYAPNSANSGVKK
-1341 QDWPGE
+1341 DWPGE
-1347 FTPEIVEIVKASAK
+1347 FTPEIAEIVKASAK
-1361 AAIEKPTEIT
+1361 AAIENPTEIT
-1371 KLTEYAKDP
+1371 ELTEYAKDP

-1391 DFTNTEWNEAAIKA
+1391 DFTNTEWNETAIAAKA
-1405 KSTEVL
+1405 AGVL
-1411 AEKADAKVISVSVSD
+1411 SEKAGAKVNSVSVSGN
-1426 STTKITLRYGYSEA
+1426 TATITLRYGYSETA
-1440 TATIYTPSDAA
+1440 ATIYTPSDAA
-1451 AQWTAHIESTKL
+1451 AQWTAYIESTNL

-1565 DAYDAMLDTQVC
+1565 GAYDVMLDTQVC

-1660 TVSVTRKSSGGSS
+1660 TVSVTRKSSGSSS

-1680 SYAVTAPS
+1680 SYAVSAPS

-1701 SKGDRVTITVT
+1701 SKGDRVTVTVT

-1781 AVKKGITNGKTNGLF
+1781 AVKKGITNGKANGLF

>member
-49 TEKYSVTNY
+49 TEQYSAKDY
-58 DEDTTNVKAS
+58 EEDTTNVTHS
-68 TTIWYKIDGDT
+68 DTIWYKIDGDT
-79 LTIGGAGAISDYSN
+79 LTIGGKGAISDYSN
-93 TKDKTNVLRFTQ
+93 TSELTKVLRFTQ
-105 ADWFK
+105 ADWYMVK
-110 QRKNIKHVVIED
+110 DTIKNVVIEA
-122 GITGIGTLAIANMTQ
+122 GITGIGTLAIANMTH
-137 LESIEIQGAD
+137 LESIEIKGAD
-147 VELARGAVNNYDGNS
+147 VELARGAVNNYQGND

-175 QNNMDENSMDKNSWF
+175 QNKMGENGWF
-190 EKSNKNPNPTIE
+190 TESSQNPNPTIE
-202 FVISNTDEIKNGYAD
+202 FVISNVNDIEAHYAD
-217 VLKLDVNEAASW
+217 VLKLDAADSANW
-229 DKATIS
+229 SAIAA
-235 QITTAY
+235 AY
-241 EEYTAL
+241 EEYEAL
-247 PESVKTV
+247 PDVVKTQ
-254 LNTDVGEPLKALYDA
+254 LKDSVGTPLAEKYATASNL
-269 AVNKRGWPAGAKGI
+269 RGWPAGAKGI
-283 NIALKGFN
+283 NIALEGFN

-316 GNGAFPLTGYD
+316 GDGAFPYTGYD
-327 SSSAKDG
+327 SSSATDH

-375 IYLRNPQIELVDGA
+375 IYLRNKEIELVNGA

-404 LYKRA
+404 LYKSA

-416 WYMTNSLTDAPSGR
+416 WYMLNNLTTAPEHR

-441 EVEAFESTYADIW
+441 EVEAFESKYEAIW
-454 NYSASLTND
+454 ALGVSLND
-463 QKETVKAA
+463 EQKETVKAA
-471 YNEYQGMDALF
+471 YNEYQGMDAML
-482 QNQLMNVD
+482 QNQLMNMD
-490 TLSGGQTYGAKL
+490 TLSSGQTYGAKL

-509 TGGTVAKFPD
+509 TGGTVAKFPG
-519 TTDIYYSYDKATETL
+519 TTDIYYSYDEETKTL

-540 SDTGTIPDYNPIS
+540 SGTGTIPDYNQYT
-553 APLGTVPIKNVVID
+553 APLGSVQIENVVID
-567 SKIANVGAYA
+567 SKITSVGAYA

-590 NTKLAENYAAGSTV
+590 NTTLAENYAAGSTV

-613 FIDTYAKVWTLT
+613 FIDTYAQVWTLT
-625 GVVPSYGIKENGVF
+625 GVVPAGIVENGVSKNDAF
-639 LNADVPTAVENAV
+639 VAVKNAV
-652 KAYKNLNSNV
+652 TAYKKLNSNV
-662 KAQLKELKIDG
+662 EAQLKKLKIDG
-673 GPTYYEQLLK
+673 GSTYYAQLLK

-689 LDNMTVISG
+689 LDNMTKISG

-703 VDETGCFTYMDGI
+703 VDEKGCFTYMDGI

-722 NDESTDT
+722 NDEGTDT

-740 KAALPDFGNN
+740 KAALPDFGNS

-761 QPWYSNCFSSYFKNK
+761 QPWYSNCFGSAFKNK

-782 GEGITGVGRYG
+782 GEGITDVGRYG

-802 FHFENPDGVDLAGY
+802 FYFENPDGVDLAGY
-816 AFDYYSCFPT
+816 AFDYYSCFPA
-826 FTPKIYLHSN
+826 FKPNIYLHSN

-843 ADDLNKGANA
+843 ADDLNKGADE
-853 GQNHTTADFN
+853 GKNHTTADFN

-871 FEQTEAFKNLW
+871 FEQNEAFKDLW

-887 DANTAENASI
+887 DANTEGNASI

-904 YRALSDK
+904 YSALSDK

-919 TCNTDNDTYAGK
+919 KCNSTDTYAGK
-931 LMALAKEIGL
+931 LMALAKAIGL
-941 AGDIGTIQYTI
+941 AGDIGSIQYTI
-952 SSDGKTLTVTGK
+952 SSDGKTLTVTGS
-964 GTLSAD
+964 GDLSAD
-970 MANDAWTEA
+970 LANNAWTDE

-999 LNNMSALKTVDAV
+999 LNNMTALKTVDAV
-1012 RGVEV
+1012 RGVKV
-1017 VGGKNVFPNADI
+1017 GGGKNVFPNAGTI
-1029 VIRGYADAQ
+1029 LIRGYADAQ

-1064 NSHTYD
+1064 NSHTDD

-1078 LNDVNANLEG
+1078 LNDVNAKLDG
-1088 TKVQL
+1088 TKVTF
-1093 SFIQHGSRKI
+1093 SRIVFGSRKI
-1103 GITQTYSDGKA
+1103 GLDGSYSNSNE

-1123 QDVVNKVKDSS
+1123 QDVVDKVNDSS
-1134 AVSSNDVDGDYF
+1134 ATSKHDVTGAYF
-1146 KNLNPASNTWDL
+1146 KSLNPAANTWDL

-1168 VSAADNASNNNGQD
+1168 STNSN
-1182 YVFINHLRG
+1182 YVFIDHLRNT
-1191 AIENLR
+1191 IKNLR

-1211 MDTYDYSKYFSRYTE
+1211 LDHSEDAAHYTD
-1226 NSLSNYTAASNKTEG
+1226 NSLENYKLASEKSVEG
-1241 NPDFI
+1241 NPNFI
-1246 IAGATFIGNA
+1246 VAGATFIRTA
-1256 MTSYLGQSKNLE
+1256 MTSYLGKAKNLE
-1268 DTIPLHN
+1268 DTKPLHSSD
-1275 AGTTQVPQLWRD
+1275 TTQVSQIWRD

-1297 YLAGTSVAA
+1297 YLAGASVAA
-1306 KLFTDIFSK
+1306 KVLTDVYSK
-1315 EITFKEGADFY
+1315 EITFTTGDFY
-1326 SVLSYNPNSKDSNVR
+1326 SALSYAPNSANSGVKK
-1341 QDWPGE
+1341 DWPGE
-1347 FTPEIVEIVKASAK
+1347 FTPEIAEIVKASAK
-1361 AAIEKPTEIT
+1361 AAIENPTEIT
-1371 KLTEYAKDP
+1371 ELTEYAKDP

-1391 DFTNTEWNEAAIKA
+1391 DFTNTEWNETAIAAKA
-1405 KSTEVL
+1405 AGVL
-1411 AEKADAKVISVSVSD
+1411 SEKAGAKVNSVSVSGN
-1426 STTKITLRYGYSEA
+1426 TATITLRYGYSETA
-1440 TATIYTPSDAA
+1440 ATIYTPSDAA
-1451 AQWTAHIESTKL
+1451 AQWTAYIESTNL

-1565 DAYDAMLDTQVC
+1565 GAYDVMLDTQVC

-1660 TVSVTRKSSGGSS
+1660 TVSVTRKSSGSSS

-1680 SYAVTAPS
+1680 SYAVSASS

>member
-23 VWAVNDEGSTSSG
+23 VWAVDDEGSTSSG
-36 NGWPAGATGITVA
+36 NGWPSGATGITVA
-49 TEKYSVTNY
+49 TEKYSVKDY
-58 DEDTTNVKAS
+58 DEDKTNVTAS
-68 TTIWYKIDGDT
+68 TTIWYKIDSDT
-79 LTIGGAGAISDYSN
+79 LTIGGKGAISDYSN
-93 TKDKTNVLRFTQ
+93 TSKLTNVLRFTQ
-105 ADWFK
+105 ADWYMVK
-110 QRKNIKHVVIED
+110 DTIKNVVIEA
-122 GITGIGTLAIANMTQ
+122 GITGIGTLAIANMTH
-137 LESIEIQGAD
+137 LESIEIKGAD
-147 VELARGAVNNYDGNS
+147 VELARGAVNNYQGND

-175 QNNMDENSMDKNSWF
+175 QNKMGENGWF
-190 EKSNKNPNPTIE
+190 TESSQNPNPTIE
-202 FVISNTDEIKNGYAD
+202 FVISNVNDIEAHYAD
-217 VLKLDVNEAASW
+217 VLKLDAADSANW
-229 DKATIS
+229 SAIAA
-235 QITTAY
+235 AY
-241 EEYTAL
+241 EEYEAL
-247 PESVKTV
+247 PDVVKTQ
-254 LNTDVGEPLKALYDA
+254 LKDSVGTPLAEKYATASNL
-269 AVNKRGWPAGAKGI
+269 RGWPAGAKGI
-283 NIALKGFN
+283 NVALEGFN

-316 GNGAFPLTGYD
+316 GDGAFPYTGYD
-327 SSSAKDG
+327 SSSATDH

-375 IYLRNPQIELVDGA
+375 IYLRNKEIELVNGA

-404 LYKRA
+404 LYKSA

-416 WYMTNSLTDAPSGR
+416 WYMLNNLTTAPEHR

-441 EVEAFESTYADIW
+441 EVEAFESKYEAIW
-454 NYSASLTND
+454 ALGVSLND
-463 QKETVKAA
+463 EQKETVKAA
-471 YNEYQGMDALF
+471 YNEYQGMDAML
-482 QNQLMNVD
+482 QNQLMNMD
-490 TLSGGQTYGAKL
+490 TLSSGQTYGAKL

-509 TGGTVAKFPD
+509 TGGTVAKFPG
-519 TTDIYYSYDKATETL
+519 TTDIYYSYDEETKTL

-540 SDTGTIPDYNPIS
+540 SGTGTIPDYNQYT
-553 APLGTVPIKNVVID
+553 APLGSVQIENVVID
-567 SKIANVGAYA
+567 SKITSVGAYA

-590 NTKLAENYAAGSTV
+590 NTTLAENYAAGSTV

-613 FIDTYAKVWTLT
+613 FIDTYAQVWTLT
-625 GVVPSYGIKENGVF
+625 GVVPAGIVENGVSKNDAF
-639 LNADVPTAVENAV
+639 VAVKNAV
-652 KAYKNLNSNV
+652 TAYKKLNSNV
-662 KAQLKELKIDG
+662 EAQLKKLKIDG
-673 GPTYYEQLLK
+673 GSTYYAQLLK

-689 LDNMTVISG
+689 LDNMTKISG

-703 VDETGCFTYMDGI
+703 VDEKGCFTYMDGI

-722 NDESTDT
+722 NDEGTDT

-740 KAALPDFGNN
+740 KAALPDFGNS

-761 QPWYSNCFSSYFKNK
+761 QPWYSNCFGSAFKNK

-782 GEGITGVGRYG
+782 GEGITDVGRYG

-802 FHFENPDGVDLAGY
+802 FYFENPDGVDLAGY
-816 AFDYYSCFPT
+816 AFDYYSCFPA
-826 FTPKIYLHSN
+826 FKPNIYLHSN

-843 ADDLNKGANA
+843 ADDLNKGADE
-853 GQNHTTADFN
+853 GKNHTTADFN

-871 FEQTEAFKNLW
+871 FEQNEAFKDLW

-887 DANTAENASI
+887 DANTEGNASI

-904 YRALSDK
+904 YSALSDK

-919 TCNTDNDTYAGK
+919 KCNSTDTYAGK
-931 LMALAKEIGL
+931 LMALAKAIGL
-941 AGDIGTIQYTI
+941 AGDIGSIQYTI
-952 SSDGKTLTVTGK
+952 SSDGKTLTVTGS
-964 GTLSAD
+964 GDLSAD
-970 MANDAWTEA
+970 LANNAWTDE

-999 LNNMSALKTVDAV
+999 LNNMTALKTVDAV
-1012 RGVEV
+1012 RGVKV
-1017 VGGKNVFPNADI
+1017 GGGKNVFPNAGTI
-1029 VIRGYADAQ
+1029 LIRGYADAQ

-1064 NSHTYD
+1064 NSHTDD

-1078 LNDVNANLEG
+1078 LNDVNAKLDG
-1088 TKVQL
+1088 TKVTF
-1093 SFIQHGSRKI
+1093 SRIVFGSRKI
-1103 GITQTYSDGKA
+1103 GLDGSYSNSNE

-1123 QDVVNKVKDSS
+1123 QDVVDKVNDSS
-1134 AVSSNDVDGDYF
+1134 ATSKHDVTGAYF
-1146 KNLNPASNTWDL
+1146 KSLNPAANTWDL

-1168 VSAADNASNNNGQD
+1168 STNSN
-1182 YVFINHLRG
+1182 YVFIDHLRNT
-1191 AIENLR
+1191 IKNLR

-1211 MDTYDYSKYFSRYTE
+1211 LDHSEDAAHYTD
-1226 NSLSNYTAASNKTEG
+1226 NSLENYKLASEKSVEG
-1241 NPDFI
+1241 NPNFI
-1246 IAGATFIGNA
+1246 VAGATFIRTA
-1256 MTSYLGQSKNLE
+1256 MTSYLGKAKNLE
-1268 DTIPLHN
+1268 DTKPLHSSD
-1275 AGTTQVPQLWRD
+1275 TTQVSQIWRD

-1297 YLAGTSVAA
+1297 YLAGASVAA
-1306 KLFTDIFSK
+1306 KVLTDVYSK
-1315 EITFKEGADFY
+1315 EITFTTGDFY
-1326 SVLSYNPNSKDSNVR
+1326 SALSYAPNSANSGVKK
-1341 QDWPGE
+1341 DWPGE
-1347 FTPEIVEIVKASAK
+1347 FTPEIAEIVKASAK
-1361 AAIEKPTEIT
+1361 AAIENPTEIT
-1371 KLTEYAKDP
+1371 ELTEYAKDP

-1391 DFTNTEWNEAAIKA
+1391 DFTNTEWNETAIAAKA
-1405 KSTEVL
+1405 AGVL
-1411 AEKADAKVISVSVSD
+1411 SEKAGAKVNSVSVSGN
-1426 STTKITLRYGYSEA
+1426 TATITLRYGYSETA
-1440 TATIYTPSDAA
+1440 ATIYTPSDAA
-1451 AQWTAHIESTKL
+1451 AQWTAYIESTNL

-1565 DAYDAMLDTQVC
+1565 GAYDVMLDTQVC

-1660 TVSVTRKSSGGSS
+1660 TVSVTRKSSGSSS

-1680 SYAVTAPS
+1680 SYAVSAPS

-1701 SKGDRVTITVT
+1701 SKGDRVTVTVT

-1781 AVKKGITNGKTNGLF
+1781 AVKKGITNGKANGLF

>member
-23 VWAVNDEGSTSSG
+23 VWAVDDEGSTSSG
-36 NGWPAGATGITVA
+36 NGWPSGATGITVA
-49 TEKYSVTNY
+49 TEKYSVKDY
-58 DEDTTNVKAS
+58 DEDKTNVTAS
-68 TTIWYKIDGDT
+68 TTIWYKIDSDT
-79 LTIGGAGAISDYSN
+79 LTIGGKGAISDYSN
-93 TKDKTNVLRFTQ
+93 TSKLTNVLRFTQ
-105 ADWFK
+105 ADWYMVK
-110 QRKNIKHVVIED
+110 DTIKNVVIEA
-122 GITGIGTLAIANMTQ
+122 GITGIGTLAIANMTH
-137 LESIEIQGAD
+137 LESIEIKGAD
-147 VELARGAVNNYDGNS
+147 VELARGAVNNYQGND

-175 QNNMDENSMDKNSWF
+175 QNKMGENGWF
-190 EKSNKNPNPTIE
+190 TESSQNPNPTIE
-202 FVISNTDEIKNGYAD
+202 FVISNVNDIEAHYAD
-217 VLKLDVNEAASW
+217 VLKLDAADSANW
-229 DKATIS
+229 SAIAA
-235 QITTAY
+235 AY
-241 EEYTAL
+241 EEYEAL
-247 PESVKTV
+247 PDVVKTQ
-254 LNTDVGEPLKALYDA
+254 LKDSVGTPLAEKYATASNL
-269 AVNKRGWPAGAKGI
+269 RGWPAGAKGI
-283 NIALKGFN
+283 NIALEGFN

-316 GNGAFPLTGYD
+316 GDGAFPYTGYD
-327 SSSAKDG
+327 SSSATDH

-375 IYLRNPQIELVDGA
+375 IYLRNKEIELVNGA

-404 LYKRA
+404 LYKSA

-416 WYMTNSLTDAPSGR
+416 WYMLNNLTTAPEHR

-441 EVEAFESTYADIW
+441 EVEAFESKYEAIW
-454 NYSASLTND
+454 ALGVSLND
-463 QKETVKAA
+463 EQKETVKAA
-471 YNEYQGMDALF
+471 YNEYQGMDAML
-482 QNQLMNVD
+482 QNQLMNMD
-490 TLSGGQTYGAKL
+490 TLSSGQTYGAKL

-509 TGGTVAKFPD
+509 TGGTVAKFPG
-519 TTDIYYSYDKATETL
+519 TTDIYYSYDEETKTL

-540 SDTGTIPDYNPIS
+540 SGTGTIPDYNQYT
-553 APLGTVPIKNVVID
+553 APLGSVQIENVVID
-567 SKIANVGAYA
+567 SKITSVGAYA

-590 NTKLAENYAAGSTV
+590 NTTLAENYAAGSTV

-613 FIDTYAKVWTLT
+613 FIDTYAQVWTLT
-625 GVVPSYGIKENGVF
+625 GVVPAGIVENGVSKNDAF
-639 LNADVPTAVENAV
+639 VAVKNAV
-652 KAYKNLNSNV
+652 TAYKKLNSNV
-662 KAQLKELKIDG
+662 EAQLKKLKIDG
-673 GPTYYEQLLK
+673 GSTYYAQLLK

-689 LDNMTVISG
+689 LDNMTKISG

-703 VDETGCFTYMDGI
+703 VNEKGCFTYMDGI

-722 NDESTDT
+722 NDEGTDT

-740 KAALPDFGNN
+740 KAALPDFGNS

-761 QPWYSNCFSSYFKNK
+761 QPWYSNCFGSAFKNK

-782 GEGITGVGRYG
+782 GEGITDVGRYG

-802 FHFENPDGVDLAGY
+802 FYFENPDGVDLAGY
-816 AFDYYSCFPT
+816 AFDYYSCFPA
-826 FTPKIYLHSN
+826 FKPNIYLHSN

-843 ADDLNKGANA
+843 ADDLNKGADE
-853 GQNHTTADFN
+853 GKNHTTADFN

-871 FEQTEAFKNLW
+871 FEQNEAFKDLW

-887 DANTAENASI
+887 DANTEGNASI

-904 YRALSDK
+904 YSALSDK

-919 TCNTDNDTYAGK
+919 KCNSTDTYAGK
-931 LMALAKEIGL
+931 LMALAKAIGL
-941 AGDIGTIQYTI
+941 AGDIGSIQYTI
-952 SSDGKTLTVTGK
+952 SSDGKTLTVTGS
-964 GTLSAD
+964 GDLSAD
-970 MANDAWTEA
+970 LANNAWTDE

-999 LNNMSALKTVDAV
+999 LNNMTALKTVDAV
-1012 RGVEV
+1012 RGVKV
-1017 VGGKNVFPNADI
+1017 GGGKNVFPNAGTI
-1029 VIRGYADAQ
+1029 LIRGYADAQ

-1064 NSHTYD
+1064 NSHTDD

-1078 LNDVNANLEG
+1078 LNDVNAKLDG
-1088 TKVQL
+1088 TKVTF
-1093 SFIQHGSRKI
+1093 SRIVFGSRKI
-1103 GITQTYSDGKA
+1103 GLDGSYSNSNE

-1123 QDVVNKVKDSS
+1123 QDVVDKVNDSS
-1134 AVSSNDVDGDYF
+1134 ATSKHDVTGAYF
-1146 KNLNPASNTWDL
+1146 KSLNPAANTWDL

-1168 VSAADNASNNNGQD
+1168 STNSN
-1182 YVFINHLRG
+1182 YVFIDHLRNT
-1191 AIENLR
+1191 IKNLR

-1211 MDTYDYSKYFSRYTE
+1211 LDHSEDAAHYTD
-1226 NSLSNYTAASNKTEG
+1226 NSLENYKLASEKSVEG
-1241 NPDFI
+1241 NPNFI
-1246 IAGATFIGNA
+1246 VAGATFIRTA
-1256 MTSYLGQSKNLE
+1256 MTSYLGKAKNLE
-1268 DTIPLHN
+1268 DTKPLHSSD
-1275 AGTTQVPQLWRD
+1275 TTQVSQIWRD

-1297 YLAGTSVAA
+1297 YLAGASVAA
-1306 KLFTDIFSK
+1306 KVLTDVYSK
-1315 EITFKEGADFY
+1315 EITFTTGDFY
-1326 SVLSYNPNSKDSNVR
+1326 SALSYAPNSANSGVKK
-1341 QDWPGE
+1341 DWPGE
-1347 FTPEIVEIVKASAK
+1347 FTPEIAEIVKASAK
-1361 AAIEKPTEIT
+1361 AAIENPTEIT
-1371 KLTEYAKDP
+1371 ELTEYAKDP

-1391 DFTNTEWNEAAIKA
+1391 DFTNTEWNETAIAAKA
-1405 KSTEVL
+1405 AGVL
-1411 AEKADAKVISVSVSD
+1411 SEKAGAKVNSVSVSGN
-1426 STTKITLRYGYSEA
+1426 TATITLRYGYSETA
-1440 TATIYTPSDAA
+1440 ATIYTPSDAA
-1451 AQWTAHIESTKL
+1451 AQWTAYIESTNL

-1565 DAYDAMLDTQVC
+1565 GAYDVMLDTQVC

-1660 TVSVTRKSSGGSS
+1660 TVSVTRKSSGSSS

-1680 SYAVTAPS
+1680 SYAVSAPS

-1701 SKGDRVTITVT
+1701 SKGDRVTVTVT

-1781 AVKKGITNGKTNGLF
+1781 AVKKGITNGKANGLF

>member
-23 VWAVNDEGSTSSG
+23 VWAVDDEGSTSSG
-36 NGWPAGATGITVA
+36 NGWPSGATGITVA
-49 TEKYSVTNY
+49 TEKYSVKDY
-58 DEDTTNVKAS
+58 DEDKTNVTAS
-68 TTIWYKIDGDT
+68 TTIWYKIDSDT
-79 LTIGGAGAISDYSN
+79 LTIGGKGAISDYSN
-93 TKDKTNVLRFTQ
+93 TSKLTNVLRFTQ
-105 ADWFK
+105 ADWYMVK
-110 QRKNIKHVVIED
+110 DTIKNVVIEA
-122 GITGIGTLAIANMTQ
+122 GITGIGTLAIANMTH
-137 LESIEIQGAD
+137 LESIEIKGAD
-147 VELARGAVNNYDGNS
+147 VELARGAVNNYQGND

-175 QNNMDENSMDKNSWF
+175 QNKMGENGWF
-190 EKSNKNPNPTIE
+190 TESSQNPNPTIE
-202 FVISNTDEIKNGYAD
+202 FVISNVNDIEAHYAD
-217 VLKLDVNEAASW
+217 VLKLDAADSANW
-229 DKATIS
+229 SAIAA
-235 QITTAY
+235 AY
-241 EEYTAL
+241 EEYEAL
-247 PESVKTV
+247 PDVVKTQ
-254 LNTDVGEPLKALYDA
+254 LKDSVGTPLAEKYATASNL
-269 AVNKRGWPAGAKGI
+269 RGWPAGAKGI
-283 NIALKGFN
+283 NIALEGFN

-316 GNGAFPLTGYD
+316 GDGAFPYTGYD
-327 SSSAKDG
+327 SSSATDH

-375 IYLRNPQIELVDGA
+375 IYLRNKEIELVNGA

-404 LYKRA
+404 LYKSA

-416 WYMTNSLTDAPSGR
+416 WYMLNNLTTAPEHR

-441 EVEAFESTYADIW
+441 EVEAFESKYEAIW
-454 NYSASLTND
+454 ALGVSLND
-463 QKETVKAA
+463 EQKETVKAA
-471 YNEYQGMDALF
+471 YNEYQGMDAML
-482 QNQLMNVD
+482 QNQLMNMD
-490 TLSGGQTYGAKL
+490 TLSSGQTYGAKL

-509 TGGTVAKFPD
+509 TGGTVAKFPG
-519 TTDIYYSYDKATETL
+519 TTDIYYSYDEETKTL

-540 SDTGTIPDYNPIS
+540 SGTGTIPDYNQYT
-553 APLGTVPIKNVVID
+553 APLGSVQIENVVID
-567 SKIANVGAYA
+567 SKITSVGAYA

-590 NTKLAENYAAGSTV
+590 NTTLAENYAAGSTV

-613 FIDTYAKVWTLT
+613 FIDTYAQVWTLT
-625 GVVPSYGIKENGVF
+625 GVVPAGIVENGVSKNDAF
-639 LNADVPTAVENAV
+639 VAVKNAV
-652 KAYKNLNSNV
+652 TAYKKLNSNV
-662 KAQLKELKIDG
+662 EAQLKKLKIDG
-673 GPTYYEQLLK
+673 GSTYYAQLLK

-689 LDNMTVISG
+689 LDNMTKISG

-703 VDETGCFTYMDGI
+703 VDEKGCFTYMDGI

-722 NDESTDT
+722 NDEGTDT

-740 KAALPDFGNN
+740 KAALPDFGNS

-761 QPWYSNCFSSYFKNK
+761 QPWYSNCFGSAFKNK

-782 GEGITGVGRYG
+782 GEGITDVGRYG

-802 FHFENPDGVDLAGY
+802 FYFENPDGVDLAGY
-816 AFDYYSCFPT
+816 AFDYYSCFPA
-826 FTPKIYLHSN
+826 FKPNIYLHSN

-843 ADDLNKGANA
+843 ADDLNKGADE
-853 GQNHTTADFN
+853 GKNHTTADFN

-871 FEQTEAFKNLW
+871 FEQNEAFKDLW

-887 DANTAENASI
+887 DANTEGNASI

-904 YRALSDK
+904 YSALSDK

-919 TCNTDNDTYAGK
+919 KCNSTDTYAGK
-931 LMALAKEIGL
+931 LMALAKAIGL
-941 AGDIGTIQYTI
+941 AGDIGSIQYTI
-952 SSDGKTLTVTGK
+952 SSDGKTLTVTGS
-964 GTLSAD
+964 GDLSAD
-970 MANDAWTEA
+970 LANNAWTDE

-999 LNNMSALKTVDAV
+999 LNNMTALKTVDAV
-1012 RGVEV
+1012 RGVKV
-1017 VGGKNVFPNADI
+1017 GGGKNVFPNAGTI
-1029 VIRGYADAQ
+1029 LIRGYADAQ

-1064 NSHTYD
+1064 NSHTDD

-1078 LNDVNANLEG
+1078 LNDVNAKLDG
-1088 TKVQL
+1088 TKVTF
-1093 SFIQHGSRKI
+1093 SRIVFGSRKI
-1103 GITQTYSDGKA
+1103 GLDGSYSNSNE

-1123 QDVVNKVKDSS
+1123 QDVVDKVNDSS
-1134 AVSSNDVDGDYF
+1134 ATSKHDVTGAYF
-1146 KNLNPASNTWDL
+1146 KSLNPAANTWDL

-1168 VSAADNASNNNGQD
+1168 STNSN
-1182 YVFINHLRG
+1182 YVFIDHLRNT
-1191 AIENLR
+1191 IKNLR

-1211 MDTYDYSKYFSRYTE
+1211 LDHSEDAAHYTD
-1226 NSLSNYTAASNKTEG
+1226 NSLENYKLASEKSVEG
-1241 NPDFI
+1241 NPNFI
-1246 IAGATFIGNA
+1246 VAGATFIRTA
-1256 MTSYLGQSKNLE
+1256 MTSYLGKAKNLE
-1268 DTIPLHN
+1268 DTKPLHSSD
-1275 AGTTQVPQLWRD
+1275 TTQVSQIWRD

-1297 YLAGTSVAA
+1297 YLAGASVAA
-1306 KLFTDIFSK
+1306 KVLTDVYSK
-1315 EITFKEGADFY
+1315 EITFTTGDFY
-1326 SVLSYNPNSKDSNVR
+1326 SALSYAPNSANSGVKK
-1341 QDWPGE
+1341 DWPGE
-1347 FTPEIVEIVKASAK
+1347 FTPEIAEIVKASAK
-1361 AAIEKPTEIT
+1361 AAIENPTEIT
-1371 KLTEYAKDP
+1371 ELTEYAKDP

-1391 DFTNTEWNEAAIKA
+1391 DFTNTEWNETAIAAKA
-1405 KSTEVL
+1405 AGVL
-1411 AEKADAKVISVSVSD
+1411 SEKAGAKVNSVSVSGN
-1426 STTKITLRYGYSEA
+1426 TATITLRYGYSETA
-1440 TATIYTPSDAA
+1440 ATIYTPSDAA
-1451 AQWTAHIESTKL
+1451 AQWTAYIESTNL

-1565 DAYDAMLDTQVC
+1565 GAYDVMLDTQVC

-1660 TVSVTRKSSGGSS
+1660 TVSVTRKSSGSSS

-1680 SYAVTAPS
+1680 SYAVSAPS

-1701 SKGDRVTITVT
+1701 SKGDRVTVTVT

-1781 AVKKGITNGKTNGLF
+1781 AVKKGITNGKANGLF

-1839 VAWALENGI
+1839 VAWALENSI

>member
-1 MKRRILASLL
+1 
-11 SLVMMLSLLPTA
+11 MMLSLLPTA
-23 VWAVNDEGSTSSG
+23 VWAVDDEGSTSSG
-36 NGWPAGATGITVA
+36 NGWPSGATGITVA
-49 TEKYSVTNY
+49 TEKYSVKDY
-58 DEDTTNVKAS
+58 DEDKTNVTAS

-122 GITGIGTLAIANMTQ
+122 GITGIGTLAIANMTH
-137 LESIEIQGAD
+137 LESIEIKGTN
-147 VELARGAVNNYDGNS
+147 VELARGAVNNYDGNN

-175 QNNMDENSMDKNSWF
+175 QNKMDENRLEENSWF
-190 EKSNKNPNPTIE
+190 EKSSKNPNPTIQ
-202 FVISNTDEIKNGYAD
+202 FVISNTAEIADGYAD
-217 VLKLDVNEAASW
+217 VLGLNVNEADNW

-241 EEYTAL
+241 EEYMTL
-247 PESVKTV
+247 PESVKTD
-254 LNTDVGEPLKALYDA
+254 LNKNVGEPLKALYDA
-269 AVNKRGWPAGAKGI
+269 AVNKRGWPKGAKGI
-283 NIALKGFN
+283 NIALDGFN

-305 YLLDGSTLKLG
+305 YLLDGNMLKLG

-334 NLGFSHASWYDDRA
+334 NLGFSHASWYGDRD
-348 SITSVDVAEGITKL
+348 SIASVDVAEGITKL

-375 IYLRNPQIELVDGA
+375 IYLRNRDIKLVNGA
-389 VCGYTGDANGKLTLH
+389 VCGYTGDANSKLTLH
-404 LYKRA
+404 LYKSA
-409 YDKLPSG
+409 YDKLPSD
-416 WYMTNSLTDAPSGR
+416 WYTRNNVTSVTASQYP
-430 YLDPTLSYSFL
+430 DPTLSYSFL
-441 EVEAFESTYADIW
+441 EVEDFESEYEAIW
-454 NYSASLTND
+454 TLGVSLND
-463 QKETVKAA
+463 EQKETVKAA
-471 YNEYQGMDALF
+471 YGEYQKMDAML

-490 TLSGGQTYGAKL
+490 KLSGGQTYGAKL

-509 TGGTVAKFPD
+509 TGGTVAKFPE
-519 TTDIYYSYDKATETL
+519 TTDIYYSYDKATKTL

-540 SDTGTIPDYNPIS
+540 SGTGTIPDYNDLT
-553 APLGTVPIKNVVID
+553 APLGNVPIKNVVID
-567 SKIANVGAYA
+567 SKITSVGAYA
-577 LANHGDITVYASV
+577 LANHGNITVYASV

-613 FIDTYAKVWTLT
+613 FIDTYAQVWTLT
-625 GVVPSYGIKENGVF
+625 GVVPSYGIKEDGLF

-652 KAYKNLNSNV
+652 NAYKNLDNKV
-662 KAQLKELKIDG
+662 KDQLKELKIDG
-673 GPTYYEQLLK
+673 GSTYYAQLLK

-703 VDETGCFTYMDGI
+703 VDKKGCFTYMDGI

-722 NDESTDT
+722 NGEGADT
-729 WTLRFDTDTGV
+729 WTLRFDTDDGA

-750 TTNTTATDFRN
+750 TINTTATDFRN
-761 QPWYSNCFSSYFKNK
+761 QPWYNNCFGSYFKNK

-782 GEGITGVGRYG
+782 GKGITGVGRYG

-802 FHFENPDGVDLAGY
+802 FYFENPDGVELAGY

-826 FTPKIYLHSN
+826 TFKPNIYLHSN

-843 ADDLNKGANA
+843 ADDLNKGADE
-853 GQNHTTADFN
+853 GKNHTTADFN

-871 FEQTEAFKNLW
+871 FEKNKVFEDLW
-882 TMNAA
+882 VMNAA
-887 DANTAENASI
+887 DATIEENASI

-904 YRALSDK
+904 YSALSDK

-919 TCNTDNDTYAGK
+919 KCNSTDTYAGK
-931 LMALAKEIGL
+931 LMALAKAIGL

-952 SSDGKTLTVTGK
+952 SSDGKTLTVTGS
-964 GTLSAD
+964 GALSAD
-970 MANDAWTEA
+970 MANVAWIEA

-985 NLVIESAITINNGA
+985 NLVIESAITIQNGA
-999 LNNMSALKTVDAV
+999 LNNMTALETVDAV
-1012 RGVEV
+1012 RGVKV
-1017 VGGKNVFPNADI
+1017 VGGKNVFPNAGTI
-1029 VIRGYADAQ
+1029 LIRGYADAQ
-1038 NTSLESYAKAHNI
+1038 KDSLESYAKAHNI

-1064 NSHTYD
+1064 NSHTDD

-1078 LNDVNANLEG
+1078 LNDVNAKLDG
-1088 TKVQL
+1088 TKVTF
-1093 SFIQHGSRKI
+1093 SRIVFGSRKI
-1103 GITQTYSDGKA
+1103 GLDGSYSNSNE

-1123 QDVVNKVKDSS
+1123 QDVVDKVNDSS
-1134 AVSSNDVDGDYF
+1134 ATSKHDVTGTYF
-1146 KNLNPASNTWDL
+1146 KSLNSAANTWDL

-1168 VSAADNASNNNGQD
+1168 STNSN
-1182 YVFINHLRG
+1182 YVFIDHLRNT
-1191 AIENLR
+1191 IKNLR

-1211 MDTYDYSKYFSRYTE
+1211 LDHSEDAAHYTD
-1226 NSLSNYTAASNKTEG
+1226 NSLENYKLASEKSVEG
-1241 NPDFI
+1241 NPNFI
-1246 IAGATFIGNA
+1246 VAGATFIRTA
-1256 MTSYLGQSKNLE
+1256 MTSYLGKAKNLE
-1268 DTIPLHN
+1268 DTKPLHSSD
-1275 AGTTQVPQLWRD
+1275 TTQVSQIWRD

-1297 YLAGTSVAA
+1297 YLAGASVAA
-1306 KLFTDIFSK
+1306 KVLTDVYSK
-1315 EITFKEGADFY
+1315 EITFTTGDFY
-1326 SVLSYNPNSKDSNVR
+1326 SALSYAPNSANSGVKK
-1341 QDWPGE
+1341 DWPGE
-1347 FTPEIVEIVKASAK
+1347 FTPEIAEIVKASAK
-1361 AAIEKPTEIT
+1361 AAIENPTEIT
-1371 KLTEYAKDP
+1371 ELTEYAKDP

-1391 DFTNTEWNEAAIKA
+1391 DFTNTEWNETAIAAKA
-1405 KSTEVL
+1405 AGVL
-1411 AEKADAKVISVSVSD
+1411 SEKAGAKVNSVSVSGN
-1426 STTKITLRYGYSEA
+1426 TATITLRYGYSETA
-1440 TATIYTPSDAA
+1440 ATIYTPSDAA
-1451 AQWTAHIESTKL
+1451 AQWTAYIESTNL

-1565 DAYDAMLDTQVC
+1565 GAYDVMLDTQVC

-1660 TVSVTRKSSGGSS
+1660 TVSVTRKSSGSSS

-1680 SYAVTAPS
+1680 SYAVSAPS
-1688 TKNGDVTVSPKNA
+1688 AKNGDVTVSPKNA

-1781 AVKKGITNGKTNGLF
+1781 AVKKGITNGKANGLF

-1811 WRAAGSPAPKGTAK
+1811 WRAAGSPAPKGTVK
-1825 VPADVLPGSYCYDA
+1825 VPSDVLPGSYCYDA

-1888 VAAGDFYAEA
+1888 VESNAFCAEA
-1898 VAWAVENGVTNGTS
+1898 VAWAVENGVTNGTTD
-1912 ASTFSPNAGCT
+1912 STFSPNAGCT

>member
-23 VWAVNDEGSTSSG
+23 VWAVDDEGSTSSG
-36 NGWPAGATGITVA
+36 NGWPSGATGITVA
-49 TEKYSVTNY
+49 TEKYSVKDY
-58 DEDTTNVKAS
+58 DEDKTNVTAS
-68 TTIWYKIDGDT
+68 TTIWYKIDSDT
-79 LTIGGAGAISDYSN
+79 LTIGGKGAISDYSN
-93 TKDKTNVLRFTQ
+93 TSKLTNVLRFTQ
-105 ADWFK
+105 ADWYMVK
-110 QRKNIKHVVIED
+110 DTIKNVVIEA
-122 GITGIGTLAIANMTQ
+122 GITGIGTLAIANMTH
-137 LESIEIQGAD
+137 LESIEIKGAD
-147 VELARGAVNNYDGNS
+147 VELARGAVNNYQGND

-175 QNNMDENSMDKNSWF
+175 QNKMGENGWF
-190 EKSNKNPNPTIE
+190 TESSQNPNPTIE
-202 FVISNTDEIKNGYAD
+202 FVISNVNDIEAHYAD
-217 VLKLDVNEAASW
+217 VLKLDAADSANW
-229 DKATIS
+229 SAIAA
-235 QITTAY
+235 AY
-241 EEYTAL
+241 EEYEAL
-247 PESVKTV
+247 PDVVKTQ
-254 LNTDVGEPLKALYDA
+254 LKDSVGTPLAEKYATASNL
-269 AVNKRGWPAGAKGI
+269 RGWPAGAKGI
-283 NIALKGFN
+283 NIALEGFN

-316 GNGAFPLTGYD
+316 GDGAFPYTGYD
-327 SSSAKDG
+327 SSSATDH

-375 IYLRNPQIELVDGA
+375 IYLRNKEIELVNGA

-404 LYKRA
+404 LYKSA

-416 WYMTNSLTDAPSGR
+416 WYMLNNLTTAPEHR

-441 EVEAFESTYADIW
+441 EVEAFESKYEAIW
-454 NYSASLTND
+454 ALGVSLND
-463 QKETVKAA
+463 EQKETVKAA
-471 YNEYQGMDALF
+471 YNEYQGMDAML
-482 QNQLMNVD
+482 QNQLMNMD
-490 TLSGGQTYGAKL
+490 TLSSGQTYGAKL

-509 TGGTVAKFPD
+509 TGGTVAKFPG
-519 TTDIYYSYDKATETL
+519 TTDIYYSYDEETKTL

-540 SDTGTIPDYNPIS
+540 SGTGTIPDYNQYT
-553 APLGTVPIKNVVID
+553 APLGSVQIENVVID
-567 SKIANVGAYA
+567 SKITSVGAYA

-590 NTKLAENYAAGSTV
+590 NTTLAENYAAGSTV

-613 FIDTYAKVWTLT
+613 FIDTYAQVWTLT
-625 GVVPSYGIKENGVF
+625 GVVPAGIVENGVSKNDAF
-639 LNADVPTAVENAV
+639 VAVKNAV
-652 KAYKNLNSNV
+652 TAYKKLNSNV
-662 KAQLKELKIDG
+662 EAQLKKLKIDG
-673 GPTYYEQLLK
+673 GSTYYAQLLK

-689 LDNMTVISG
+689 LDNMTKISG

-703 VDETGCFTYMDGI
+703 VDEKGCFTYMDGI

-722 NDESTDT
+722 NDEGTDT

-740 KAALPDFGNN
+740 KAALPDFGNS

-761 QPWYSNCFSSYFKNK
+761 QPWYSNCFGSAFKNK

-782 GEGITGVGRYG
+782 GEGITDVGRYG

-802 FHFENPDGVDLAGY
+802 FYFENPDGVDLAGY
-816 AFDYYSCFPT
+816 AFDYYSCFPA
-826 FTPKIYLHSN
+826 FKPNIYLHSN

-843 ADDLNKGANA
+843 ADDLNKGADE
-853 GQNHTTADFN
+853 GKNHTTADFN

-871 FEQTEAFKNLW
+871 FEQNEAFKDLW

-887 DANTAENASI
+887 DANTEGNASI

-904 YRALSDK
+904 YSALSDK

-919 TCNTDNDTYAGK
+919 KCNSTDTYAGK
-931 LMALAKEIGL
+931 LMALVKAIGL
-941 AGDIGTIQYTI
+941 AGDIGSIQYTI
-952 SSDGKTLTVTGK
+952 SSDGKTLTVTGS
-964 GTLSAD
+964 GDLSAD
-970 MANDAWTEA
+970 LANNAWTDE

-999 LNNMSALKTVDAV
+999 LNNMTALKTVDAV
-1012 RGVEV
+1012 RGVKV
-1017 VGGKNVFPNADI
+1017 GGGKNVFPNAGTI
-1029 VIRGYADAQ
+1029 LIRGYADAQ

-1064 NSHTYD
+1064 NSHTDD

-1078 LNDVNANLEG
+1078 LNDVNAKLDG
-1088 TKVQL
+1088 TKVTF
-1093 SFIQHGSRKI
+1093 SRIVFGSRKI
-1103 GITQTYSDGKA
+1103 GLDGSYSNSNE

-1123 QDVVNKVKDSS
+1123 QDVVDKVNDSS
-1134 AVSSNDVDGDYF
+1134 ATSKHDVTGAYF
-1146 KNLNPASNTWDL
+1146 KSLNPAANTWDL

-1168 VSAADNASNNNGQD
+1168 STNSN
-1182 YVFINHLRG
+1182 YVFIDHLRNT
-1191 AIENLR
+1191 IKNLR

-1211 MDTYDYSKYFSRYTE
+1211 LDHSEDAAHYTD
-1226 NSLSNYTAASNKTEG
+1226 NSLENYKLASEKSVEG
-1241 NPDFI
+1241 NPNFI
-1246 IAGATFIGNA
+1246 VAGATFIRTA
-1256 MTSYLGQSKNLE
+1256 MTSYLGKAKNLE
-1268 DTIPLHN
+1268 DTKPLHSSD
-1275 AGTTQVPQLWRD
+1275 TTQVSQIWRD

-1297 YLAGTSVAA
+1297 YLAGASVAA
-1306 KLFTDIFSK
+1306 KVLTDVYSK
-1315 EITFKEGADFY
+1315 EITFTTGDFY
-1326 SVLSYNPNSKDSNVR
+1326 SALSYAPNSANSGVKK
-1341 QDWPGE
+1341 DWPGE
-1347 FTPEIVEIVKASAK
+1347 FTPEIAEIVKASAK
-1361 AAIEKPTEIT
+1361 AAIENPTEIT
-1371 KLTEYAKDP
+1371 ELTEYAKDP

-1391 DFTNTEWNEAAIKA
+1391 DFTNTEWNETAIAAKA
-1405 KSTEVL
+1405 AGVL
-1411 AEKADAKVISVSVSD
+1411 SEKAGAKVNSVSVSGN
-1426 STTKITLRYGYSEA
+1426 TATITLRYGYSETA
-1440 TATIYTPSDAA
+1440 ATIYTPSDAA
-1451 AQWTAHIESTKL
+1451 AQWTAYIESTNL

-1565 DAYDAMLDTQVC
+1565 GAYDVMLDTQVC

-1660 TVSVTRKSSGGSS
+1660 TVSVTRKSSGSSS

-1680 SYAVTAPS
+1680 SYAVSAPS

-1701 SKGDRVTITVT
+1701 SKGDRVTVTVT

-1781 AVKKGITNGKTNGLF
+1781 AVKKGITNGKANGLF

>member
-23 VWAVNDEGSTSSG
+23 VWAVDDEGSTSSG
-36 NGWPAGATGITVA
+36 NGWPSGATGITVA
-49 TEKYSVTNY
+49 TEKYSVKDY
-58 DEDTTNVKAS
+58 DEDKTNVTAS
-68 TTIWYKIDGDT
+68 TTIWYKIDSDT
-79 LTIGGAGAISDYSN
+79 LTIGGKGAISDYSN
-93 TKDKTNVLRFTQ
+93 TSKLTNVLRFTQ
-105 ADWFK
+105 ADWYMVK
-110 QRKNIKHVVIED
+110 DTIKNVVIEA
-122 GITGIGTLAIANMTQ
+122 GITGIGTLAIANMTH
-137 LESIEIQGAD
+137 LESIEIKGAD
-147 VELARGAVNNYDGNS
+147 VELARGAVNNYQGND

-175 QNNMDENSMDKNSWF
+175 QNKMGENGWF
-190 EKSNKNPNPTIE
+190 TESSQNPNPTIE
-202 FVISNTDEIKNGYAD
+202 FVISNVNDIEAHYAD
-217 VLKLDVNEAASW
+217 VLKLDAADSANW
-229 DKATIS
+229 SAIAA
-235 QITTAY
+235 AY
-241 EEYTAL
+241 EEYEAL
-247 PESVKTV
+247 PDVVKTQ
-254 LNTDVGEPLKALYDA
+254 LKDSVGTPLAEKYATASNL
-269 AVNKRGWPAGAKGI
+269 RGWPAGAKGI
-283 NIALKGFN
+283 NIALEGFN

-316 GNGAFPLTGYD
+316 GDGAFPYTGYD
-327 SSSAKDG
+327 SSSATDH

-375 IYLRNPQIELVDGA
+375 IYLRNKEIELVNGA

-404 LYKRA
+404 LYKSA

-416 WYMTNSLTDAPSGR
+416 WYMLNNLTTAPEHR

-441 EVEAFESTYADIW
+441 EVEAFESKYEAIW
-454 NYSASLTND
+454 ALGVSLND
-463 QKETVKAA
+463 EQKETVKAA
-471 YNEYQGMDALF
+471 YNEYQGMDAML
-482 QNQLMNVD
+482 QNQLMNMD
-490 TLSGGQTYGAKL
+490 TLSSGQTYGAKL

-509 TGGTVAKFPD
+509 TGGTVAKFPG
-519 TTDIYYSYDKATETL
+519 TTDIYYSYDEETKTL

-540 SDTGTIPDYNPIS
+540 SGTGTIPDYNQYT
-553 APLGTVPIKNVVID
+553 APLGSVQIENVVID
-567 SKIANVGAYA
+567 SKITSVGAYA

-590 NTKLAENYAAGSTV
+590 NTTLAENYAAGSTV

-613 FIDTYAKVWTLT
+613 FIDTYAQVWTLT
-625 GVVPSYGIKENGVF
+625 GVVPAGIVENGVSKNDAF
-639 LNADVPTAVENAV
+639 VAVKNAV
-652 KAYKNLNSNV
+652 TAYKKLNSNV
-662 KAQLKELKIDG
+662 EAQLKKLKIDG
-673 GPTYYEQLLK
+673 GSTYYAQLLK

-689 LDNMTVISG
+689 LDNMTKISG

-703 VDETGCFTYMDGI
+703 VDEKGCFTYMDGI

-722 NDESTDT
+722 NDEGTDT

-740 KAALPDFGNN
+740 KAALPDFGNS

-761 QPWYSNCFSSYFKNK
+761 QPWYSNCFGSAFKNK

-782 GEGITGVGRYG
+782 GEGITDVGRYG

-802 FHFENPDGVDLAGY
+802 FYFENPDGVDLAGY
-816 AFDYYSCFPT
+816 AFDYYSCFPA
-826 FTPKIYLHSN
+826 FKPNIYLHSN

-843 ADDLNKGANA
+843 ADDLNKGADE
-853 GQNHTTADFN
+853 GKNHTTADFN

-871 FEQTEAFKNLW
+871 FEQNEAFKDLW

-887 DANTAENASI
+887 DANTEGNASI

-904 YRALSDK
+904 YSALSDK

-919 TCNTDNDTYAGK
+919 KCNSTDTYAGK
-931 LMALAKEIGL
+931 LMALAKAIGL
-941 AGDIGTIQYTI
+941 AGDIGSIQYTI
-952 SSDGKTLTVTGK
+952 SSDGKTLTVTGS
-964 GTLSAD
+964 GDLSAD
-970 MANDAWTEA
+970 LANNAWTDE

-999 LNNMSALKTVDAV
+999 LNNMTALKTVDAV
-1012 RGVEV
+1012 RGVKV
-1017 VGGKNVFPNADI
+1017 GGGKNVFPNAGTI
-1029 VIRGYADAQ
+1029 LIRGYADAQ

-1064 NSHTYD
+1064 NSHTDD

-1078 LNDVNANLEG
+1078 LNDVNAKLDG
-1088 TKVQL
+1088 TKVTF
-1093 SFIQHGSRKI
+1093 SRIVFGSRKI
-1103 GITQTYSDGKA
+1103 GLDGSYSNSNE

-1123 QDVVNKVKDSS
+1123 QDVVDKVNDSS
-1134 AVSSNDVDGDYF
+1134 ATSKHDVTGAYF
-1146 KNLNPASNTWDL
+1146 KSLNPAANTWDL

-1168 VSAADNASNNNGQD
+1168 STNSN
-1182 YVFINHLRG
+1182 YVFIDHLRNT
-1191 AIENLR
+1191 IKNLR

-1211 MDTYDYSKYFSRYTE
+1211 LDHSEDAAHYTD
-1226 NSLSNYTAASNKTEG
+1226 NSLENYKLASEKSVEG
-1241 NPDFI
+1241 NPNFI
-1246 IAGATFIGNA
+1246 VAGATFIRTA
-1256 MTSYLGQSKNLE
+1256 MTSYLGKAKNLE
-1268 DTIPLHN
+1268 DTKPLHSSD
-1275 AGTTQVPQLWRD
+1275 TTQVSQIWRD

-1297 YLAGTSVAA
+1297 YLAGASVAA
-1306 KLFTDIFSK
+1306 KVLTDVYSK
-1315 EITFKEGADFY
+1315 EITFTTGDFY
-1326 SVLSYNPNSKDSNVR
+1326 SALSYAPNSANSGVKK
-1341 QDWPGE
+1341 DWPGE
-1347 FTPEIVEIVKASAK
+1347 FTPEIAEIVKASAK
-1361 AAIEKPTEIT
+1361 AAIENPTEIT
-1371 KLTEYAKDP
+1371 ELTEYAKDP

-1391 DFTNTEWNEAAIKA
+1391 DFTNTEWNETAIAAKA
-1405 KSTEVL
+1405 AGVL
-1411 AEKADAKVISVSVSD
+1411 SEKAGAKVNSVSVSGN
-1426 STTKITLRYGYSEA
+1426 TATITLRYGYSETA
-1440 TATIYTPSDAA
+1440 ATIYTPSDAA
-1451 AQWTAHIESTKL
+1451 AQWTAYIESTNL

-1565 DAYDAMLDTQVC
+1565 GAYDVMLDTQVC

-1660 TVSVTRKSSGGSS
+1660 TVSVTRKSSGSSS

-1680 SYAVTAPS
+1680 SYAVSAPS

-1701 SKGDRVTITVT
+1701 SKGDRVTVTVT

-1769 PADAYYAKAVEW
+1769 PADAYYAKQW
-1781 AVKKGITNGKTNGLF
+1781 NGL
-1796 GSNDPCTRGQIVTFL
+1796 
-1811 WRAAGSPAPKGTAK
+1811 
-1825 VPADVLPGSYCYDA
+1825 
-1839 VAWALENGI
+1839 
-1848 TNGLADGTF
+1848 
-1857 GVNNTCTR
+1857 
-1865 GQSVTFLYRAMG
+1865 
-1877 TAPTTVNGFTD
+1877 
-1888 VAAGDFYAEA
+1888 
-1898 VAWAVENGVTNGTS
+1898 
-1912 ASTFSPNAGCT
+1912 
-1923 RAQIVTFLFRT
+1923 
-1934 YQGK
+1934 

>member
-23 VWAVNDEGSTSSG
+23 VWAVDDEGSTSSG
-36 NGWPAGATGITVA
+36 NGWPSGATGITVA
-49 TEKYSVTNY
+49 TEKYSVKDY
-58 DEDTTNVKAS
+58 DEDKTNVTAS
-68 TTIWYKIDGDT
+68 TTIWYKIDSDT
-79 LTIGGAGAISDYSN
+79 LTIGGKGAISDYSN
-93 TKDKTNVLRFTQ
+93 TSKLTNVLRFTQ
-105 ADWFK
+105 ADWYMVK
-110 QRKNIKHVVIED
+110 DTIKNVVIEA
-122 GITGIGTLAIANMTQ
+122 GITGIGTLAIANMTH
-137 LESIEIQGAD
+137 LESIEIKGAD
-147 VELARGAVNNYDGNS
+147 VELARGAVNNYQGND

-175 QNNMDENSMDKNSWF
+175 QNKMGENGWF
-190 EKSNKNPNPTIE
+190 TESSQNPNPTIE
-202 FVISNTDEIKNGYAD
+202 FVISNVNDIEAHYAD
-217 VLKLDVNEAASW
+217 VLKLDAADSANW
-229 DKATIS
+229 SAIAA
-235 QITTAY
+235 AY
-241 EEYTAL
+241 EEYEAL
-247 PESVKTV
+247 PDVVKTQ
-254 LNTDVGEPLKALYDA
+254 LKDSVGTPLAEKYATASNL
-269 AVNKRGWPAGAKGI
+269 RGWPAGAKGI
-283 NIALKGFN
+283 NIALEGFN

-316 GNGAFPLTGYD
+316 GDGAFPYTGYD
-327 SSSAKDG
+327 SSSATDH

-375 IYLRNPQIELVDGA
+375 IYLRNKEIELVNGA

-404 LYKRA
+404 LYKSA

-416 WYMTNSLTDAPSGR
+416 WYMLNNLTTAPEHR

-441 EVEAFESTYADIW
+441 EVEAFESKYEAIW
-454 NYSASLTND
+454 ALGVSLND
-463 QKETVKAA
+463 EQKETVKAA
-471 YNEYQGMDALF
+471 YNEYQGMDAML
-482 QNQLMNVD
+482 QNQLMNMD
-490 TLSGGQTYGAKL
+490 TLSSGQTYGAKL

-509 TGGTVAKFPD
+509 TGGTVAKFPG
-519 TTDIYYSYDKATETL
+519 TTDIYYSYDEETKTL

-540 SDTGTIPDYNPIS
+540 SGTGTIPDYNQYT
-553 APLGTVPIKNVVID
+553 APLGSVQIENVVID
-567 SKIANVGAYA
+567 SKITSVGAYA

-590 NTKLAENYAAGSTV
+590 NTTLAENYAAGSTV

-613 FIDTYAKVWTLT
+613 FIDTYAQVWTLT
-625 GVVPSYGIKENGVF
+625 GVVTAGIVENGVSKNDAF
-639 LNADVPTAVENAV
+639 VAVKNAV
-652 KAYKNLNSNV
+652 TAYKKLNSNV
-662 KAQLKELKIDG
+662 EAQLKKLKIDG
-673 GPTYYEQLLK
+673 GSTYYAQLLK

-689 LDNMTVISG
+689 LDNMTKISG

-703 VDETGCFTYMDGI
+703 VDEKGCFTYMDGI

-722 NDESTDT
+722 NDEGTDT

-740 KAALPDFGNN
+740 KAALPDFGNS

-761 QPWYSNCFSSYFKNK
+761 QPWYSNCFGSAFKNK

-782 GEGITGVGRYG
+782 GEGITDVGRYG

-802 FHFENPDGVDLAGY
+802 FYFENPDGVDLAGY
-816 AFDYYSCFPT
+816 AFDYYSCFPA
-826 FTPKIYLHSN
+826 FKPNIYLHSN

-843 ADDLNKGANA
+843 ADDLNKGADE
-853 GQNHTTADFN
+853 GKNHTTADFN

-871 FEQTEAFKNLW
+871 FEQNEAFKDLW

-887 DANTAENASI
+887 DANTEGNASI

-904 YRALSDK
+904 YSALSDK

-919 TCNTDNDTYAGK
+919 KCNSTDTYAGK
-931 LMALAKEIGL
+931 LMALAKAIGL
-941 AGDIGTIQYTI
+941 AGDIGSIQYTI
-952 SSDGKTLTVTGK
+952 SSDGKTLTVTGS
-964 GTLSAD
+964 GDLSAD
-970 MANDAWTEA
+970 LANNAWTDE

-999 LNNMSALKTVDAV
+999 LNNMTALKTVDAV
-1012 RGVEV
+1012 RGVKV
-1017 VGGKNVFPNADI
+1017 GGGKNVFPNAGTI
-1029 VIRGYADAQ
+1029 LIRGYADAQ

-1064 NSHTYD
+1064 NSHTDD

-1078 LNDVNANLEG
+1078 LNDVNAKLDG
-1088 TKVQL
+1088 TKVTF
-1093 SFIQHGSRKI
+1093 SRIVFGSRKI
-1103 GITQTYSDGKA
+1103 GLDGSYSNSNE

-1123 QDVVNKVKDSS
+1123 QDVVDKVNDSS
-1134 AVSSNDVDGDYF
+1134 ATSKHDVTGAYF
-1146 KNLNPASNTWDL
+1146 KSLNPAANTWDL

-1168 VSAADNASNNNGQD
+1168 STNSN
-1182 YVFINHLRG
+1182 YVFIDHLRNT
-1191 AIENLR
+1191 IKNLR

-1211 MDTYDYSKYFSRYTE
+1211 LDHSEDAAHYTD
-1226 NSLSNYTAASNKTEG
+1226 NSLENYKLASEKSVEG
-1241 NPDFI
+1241 NPNFI
-1246 IAGATFIGNA
+1246 VAGATFIRTA
-1256 MTSYLGQSKNLE
+1256 MTSYLGKAKNLE
-1268 DTIPLHN
+1268 DTKPLHSSD
-1275 AGTTQVPQLWRD
+1275 TTQVSQIWRD

-1297 YLAGTSVAA
+1297 YLAGASVAA
-1306 KLFTDIFSK
+1306 KVLTDVYSK
-1315 EITFKEGADFY
+1315 EITFTTGDFY
-1326 SVLSYNPNSKDSNVR
+1326 SALSYAPNSANSGVKK
-1341 QDWPGE
+1341 DWPGE
-1347 FTPEIVEIVKASAK
+1347 FTPEIAEIVKASAK
-1361 AAIEKPTEIT
+1361 AAIENPTEIT
-1371 KLTEYAKDP
+1371 ELTEYAKDP

-1391 DFTNTEWNEAAIKA
+1391 DFTNTEWNETAIAAKA
-1405 KSTEVL
+1405 AGVL
-1411 AEKADAKVISVSVSD
+1411 SEKAGAKVNSVSVSGN
-1426 STTKITLRYGYSEA
+1426 TATITLRYGYSETA
-1440 TATIYTPSDAA
+1440 ATIYTPSDAA
-1451 AQWTAHIESTKL
+1451 AQWTAYIESTNL

-1565 DAYDAMLDTQVC
+1565 GAYDVMLDTQVC

-1660 TVSVTRKSSGGSS
+1660 TVSVTRKSSGSSS

-1680 SYAVTAPS
+1680 SYAVSAPS

-1712 PDKGYELDKLTV
+1712 PDKGYELDSLTV

-1781 AVKKGITNGKTNGLF
+1781 AVKKGITNGKANGLF

>member
-1 MKRRILASLL
+1 
-11 SLVMMLSLLPTA
+11 MMLSLLPTA
-23 VWAVNDEGSTSSG
+23 VWAVDDEGSTSSG
-36 NGWPAGATGITVA
+36 NGWPSGATGITVA
-49 TEKYSVTNY
+49 TEKYSVKDY
-58 DEDTTNVKAS
+58 DEDKTNVTAS
-68 TTIWYKIDGDT
+68 TTIWYKIDSDT
-79 LTIGGAGAISDYSN
+79 LTIGGKGAISDYSN
-93 TKDKTNVLRFTQ
+93 TSKLTNVLRFTQ
-105 ADWFK
+105 ADWYMVK
-110 QRKNIKHVVIED
+110 DTIKNVVIEA
-122 GITGIGTLAIANMTQ
+122 GITGIGTLAIANMTH
-137 LESIEIQGAD
+137 LESIEIKGAD
-147 VELARGAVNNYDGNS
+147 VELARGAVNNYQGND

-175 QNNMDENSMDKNSWF
+175 QNKMGENGWF
-190 EKSNKNPNPTIE
+190 TESSQNPNPTIE
-202 FVISNTDEIKNGYAD
+202 FVISNVNDIEAHYAD
-217 VLKLDVNEAASW
+217 VLKLDAADSANW
-229 DKATIS
+229 SAIAA
-235 QITTAY
+235 AY
-241 EEYTAL
+241 EEYEAL
-247 PESVKTV
+247 PDVVKTQ
-254 LNTDVGEPLKALYDA
+254 LKDSVGTPLAEKYATASNL
-269 AVNKRGWPAGAKGI
+269 RGWPAGAKGI
-283 NIALKGFN
+283 NIALEGFN

-316 GNGAFPLTGYD
+316 GDGAFPYTGYD
-327 SSSAKDG
+327 SSSATDH

-375 IYLRNPQIELVDGA
+375 IYLRNKEIELVNGA

-404 LYKRA
+404 LYKSA

-416 WYMTNSLTDAPSGR
+416 WYMLNNLTTAPEHR

-441 EVEAFESTYADIW
+441 EVEAFESKYEAIW
-454 NYSASLTND
+454 ALGVSLND
-463 QKETVKAA
+463 EQKETVKAA
-471 YNEYQGMDALF
+471 YNEYQGMDAML
-482 QNQLMNVD
+482 QNQLMNMD
-490 TLSGGQTYGAKL
+490 TLSSGQTYGAKL

-509 TGGTVAKFPD
+509 TGGTVAKFPG
-519 TTDIYYSYDKATETL
+519 TTDIYYTYDEETKTL

-540 SDTGTIPDYNPIS
+540 SGTGTIPDYNQYT
-553 APLGTVPIKNVVID
+553 APLGSVQIENVVID
-567 SKIANVGAYA
+567 SKITSVGAYA

-590 NTKLAENYAAGSTV
+590 NTTLAENYAAGSTV

-613 FIDTYAKVWTLT
+613 FIDTYAQVWTLT
-625 GVVPSYGIKENGVF
+625 GVVPAGIVENGVSKNDAF
-639 LNADVPTAVENAV
+639 VAVKNAV
-652 KAYKNLNSNV
+652 TAYKKLNSNV
-662 KAQLKELKIDG
+662 EAQLKKLKIDG
-673 GPTYYEQLLK
+673 GSTYYAQLLK

-689 LDNMTVISG
+689 LDNMTKISG

-703 VDETGCFTYMDGI
+703 VDEKGCFTYMDGI

-722 NDESTDT
+722 NDEGTDT

-740 KAALPDFGNN
+740 KAALPDFGNS

-761 QPWYSNCFSSYFKNK
+761 QPWYSNCFGSAFKNK

-782 GEGITGVGRYG
+782 GEGITDVGRYG

-802 FHFENPDGVDLAGY
+802 FYFENPDGVDLAGY
-816 AFDYYSCFPT
+816 AFDYYSCFPA
-826 FTPKIYLHSN
+826 FKPNIYLHSN

-843 ADDLNKGANA
+843 ADDLNKGADE
-853 GQNHTTADFN
+853 GKNHTTADFN

-871 FEQTEAFKNLW
+871 FEQNEAFKDLW

-887 DANTAENASI
+887 DANTEGNASI

-904 YRALSDK
+904 YSALSDK

-919 TCNTDNDTYAGK
+919 KCNSTDTYAGK
-931 LMALAKEIGL
+931 LMALAKAIGL
-941 AGDIGTIQYTI
+941 AGDIGSIQYTI
-952 SSDGKTLTVTGK
+952 SSDGKTLTVTGS
-964 GTLSAD
+964 GDLSAD
-970 MANDAWTEA
+970 LANNAWTDE

-999 LNNMSALKTVDAV
+999 LNNMTALKTVDAV
-1012 RGVEV
+1012 RGVKV
-1017 VGGKNVFPNADI
+1017 GGGKNVFPNAGTI
-1029 VIRGYADAQ
+1029 LIRGYADAQ

-1064 NSHTYD
+1064 NSHTDD

-1078 LNDVNANLEG
+1078 LNDVNAKLDG
-1088 TKVQL
+1088 TKVTF
-1093 SFIQHGSRKI
+1093 SRIVFGSRKI
-1103 GITQTYSDGKA
+1103 GLDGSYSNSNE

-1123 QDVVNKVKDSS
+1123 QDVVDKVNDSS
-1134 AVSSNDVDGDYF
+1134 ATSKHDVTGAYF
-1146 KNLNPASNTWDL
+1146 KSLNPAANTWDL

-1168 VSAADNASNNNGQD
+1168 STNSN
-1182 YVFINHLRG
+1182 YVFIDHLRNT
-1191 AIENLR
+1191 IKNLR

-1211 MDTYDYSKYFSRYTE
+1211 LDHSEDAAHYTD
-1226 NSLSNYTAASNKTEG
+1226 NSLENYKLASEKSVEG
-1241 NPDFI
+1241 NPNFI
-1246 IAGATFIGNA
+1246 VAGATFIRTA
-1256 MTSYLGQSKNLE
+1256 MTSYLGKAKNLE
-1268 DTIPLHN
+1268 DTKPLHSSD
-1275 AGTTQVPQLWRD
+1275 TTQVSQIWRD

-1297 YLAGTSVAA
+1297 YLAGASVAA
-1306 KLFTDIFSK
+1306 KVLTDVYSK
-1315 EITFKEGADFY
+1315 EITFTTGDFY
-1326 SVLSYNPNSKDSNVR
+1326 SALSYAPNSANSGVKK
-1341 QDWPGE
+1341 DWPGE
-1347 FTPEIVEIVKASAK
+1347 FTPEIAEIVKASAK
-1361 AAIEKPTEIT
+1361 AAIENPTEIT
-1371 KLTEYAKDP
+1371 ELTEYAKDP

-1391 DFTNTEWNEAAIKA
+1391 DFTNTEWNETAIAAKA
-1405 KSTEVL
+1405 AGVL
-1411 AEKADAKVISVSVSD
+1411 SEKAGAKVNSVSVSGN
-1426 STTKITLRYGYSEA
+1426 TATITLRYGYSETA
-1440 TATIYTPSDAA
+1440 ATIYTPSDAA
-1451 AQWTAHIESTKL
+1451 AQWTAYIESTNL

-1565 DAYDAMLDTQVC
+1565 GAYDVMLDTQVC

-1660 TVSVTRKSSGGSS
+1660 TVSVTRKSSGSSS

-1680 SYAVTAPS
+1680 SYAVSAPS

-1701 SKGDRVTITVT
+1701 SKGDRVTVTVT

-1781 AVKKGITNGKTNGLF
+1781 AVKKGITNGKANGLF

>member
-1 MKRRILASLL
+1 MKRRLLASLL
-11 SLVMMLSLLPTA
+11 TLVMMLSLLPTA
-23 VWAVNDEGSTSSG
+23 VWAVDDEGSTSSG

-49 TEKYSVTNY
+49 TEQYSAKDY
-58 DEDTTNVKAS
+58 EEDTTNVTHS
-68 TTIWYKIDGDT
+68 DTIWYKIDGDT
-79 LTIGGAGAISDYSN
+79 LTIGGKGAISDYSN
-93 TKDKTNVLRFTQ
+93 TSELTKVLRFTQ
-105 ADWFK
+105 ADWYK
-110 QRKNIKHVVIED
+110 KKDTIKKVVIED
-122 GITGIGTLAIANMTQ
+122 GITGIGTLAITNMTH
-137 LESIEIQGAD
+137 LESIEIKGTN
-147 VELARGAVNNYDGNS
+147 VELARGAVNNYQGNHNS
-162 GTLTIT
+162 NPTLTMI

-175 QNNMDENSMDKNSWF
+175 QNQMEKGKWF
-190 EKSNKNPNPTIE
+190 
-202 FVISNTDEIKNGYAD
+202 
-217 VLKLDVNEAASW
+217 EAAS
-229 DKATIS
+229 DSRKDEAPNPEIYFSISDMKTIEAHYDGVLNLDATDSANWSAIAA
-235 QITTAY
+235 AY
-241 EEYTAL
+241 EEYEAL
-247 PESVKTV
+247 PDVVKTQ
-254 LNTDVGEPLKALYDA
+254 LKDSVGTPLAEKYATASNL
-269 AVNKRGWPAGAKGI
+269 RRWPAGARGI
-283 NIALKGFN
+283 NIALDGFN

-316 GNGAFPLTGYD
+316 GDGAFPLTGYD

-375 IYLRNPQIELVDGA
+375 IYLRNQEIELVNGA

-404 LYKRA
+404 LYKSA
-409 YDKLPSG
+409 YDKLPSD
-416 WYMTNSLTDAPSGR
+416 WYTRNNVTSATASQYP
-430 YLDPTLSYSFL
+430 DPTLSYSFL
-441 EVEAFESTYADIW
+441 EVEAFESKYAAIW
-454 NYSASLTND
+454 NLSVSLND
-463 QKETVKAA
+463 EQKETVKAA
-471 YNEYQGMDALF
+471 YGDYQKMDALF

-919 TCNTDNDTYAGK
+919 KCNGTDTYAGK

-952 SSDGKTLTVTGK
+952 SSDGKTLTVTGS
-964 GTLSAD
+964 GDLSAD
-970 MANDAWTEA
+970 LANNAWTSE

-985 NLVIESAITINNGA
+985 NLVIESAITIKNGA
-999 LNNMSALKTVDAV
+999 LNNMTALKTVDAV
-1012 RGVEV
+1012 RGVKV
-1017 VGGKNVFPNADI
+1017 ADGKNVFPNAGTI
-1029 VIRGYADAQ
+1029 LIRGYADAQ
-1038 NTSLESYAKAHNI
+1038 NTSLESYAKANSI

-1123 QDVVNKVKDSS
+1123 QDVINKVKDSS

-1146 KNLNPASNTWDL
+1146 KNLDPASNTWDL

-1405 KSTEVL
+1405 KAAEVL
-1411 AEKADAKVISVSVSD
+1411 AEKTGAKVTAASVSGN
-1426 STTKITLRYGYSEA
+1426 TAAITLRYGYSEA

-1712 PDKGYELDKLTV
+1712 PDKGYELDSLTV

-1763 SIFADV
+1763 SIFVDV
-1769 PADAYYAKAVEW
+1769 PVDAYYAKAVEW
-1781 AVKKGITNGKTNGLF
+1781 AVKKGITNGKANGLF

-1825 VPADVLPGSYCYDA
+1825 VPGDVLPGSYCYDA

-1848 TNGLADGTF
+1848 TNGMADGTF

-1888 VAAGDFYAEA
+1888 VESNAFCAEA

-1923 RAQIVTFLFRT
+1923 RAQIVTFLFRA
-1934 YQGK
+1934 YNK

>member
-23 VWAVNDEGSTSSG
+23 VWAVDDEGSTSSG
-36 NGWPAGATGITVA
+36 NGWPSGATGITVA
-49 TEKYSVTNY
+49 TEKYSVKDY
-58 DEDTTNVKAS
+58 DEDKTNVTAS
-68 TTIWYKIDGDT
+68 TTIWYKIDSDT
-79 LTIGGAGAISDYSN
+79 LTIGGKGAISDYSN
-93 TKDKTNVLRFTQ
+93 TSKLTNVLRFTQ
-105 ADWFK
+105 ADWYMVK
-110 QRKNIKHVVIED
+110 DTIKNVVIEA
-122 GITGIGTLAIANMTQ
+122 GITGIGTLAIANMTH
-137 LESIEIQGAD
+137 LESIEIKGAD
-147 VELARGAVNNYDGNS
+147 VELARGAVNNYQGND

-175 QNNMDENSMDKNSWF
+175 QNKMGENGWF
-190 EKSNKNPNPTIE
+190 TESSQNPNPTIE
-202 FVISNTDEIKNGYAD
+202 FVISNVNDIEAHYAD
-217 VLKLDVNEAASW
+217 VLKLDAADSANW
-229 DKATIS
+229 SAIAA
-235 QITTAY
+235 AY
-241 EEYTAL
+241 EEYEAL
-247 PESVKTV
+247 PDVVKTQ
-254 LNTDVGEPLKALYDA
+254 LKDSVGTPLAEKYATASNL
-269 AVNKRGWPAGAKGI
+269 RGWPAGAKGI
-283 NIALKGFN
+283 NIALEGFN

-316 GNGAFPLTGYD
+316 GDGAFPYTGYD
-327 SSSAKDG
+327 SSSATDH

-375 IYLRNPQIELVDGA
+375 IYLRNKEIELVNGA

-404 LYKRA
+404 LYKSA

-416 WYMTNSLTDAPSGR
+416 WYMLNNLTTAPEHR

-441 EVEAFESTYADIW
+441 EVEAFESKYEAIW
-454 NYSASLTND
+454 ALGVSLND
-463 QKETVKAA
+463 EQKETVKAA
-471 YNEYQGMDALF
+471 YNEYQGMDAML
-482 QNQLMNVD
+482 QNQLMNMD
-490 TLSGGQTYGAKL
+490 TLSSGQTYGAKL

-509 TGGTVAKFPD
+509 TGGTVAKFPG
-519 TTDIYYSYDKATETL
+519 TTDIYYSYDEETKTL

-540 SDTGTIPDYNPIS
+540 SGTGTIPDYNQYT
-553 APLGTVPIKNVVID
+553 APLGSVQIENVVID
-567 SKIANVGAYA
+567 SKITSVGAYA

-590 NTKLAENYAAGSTV
+590 NTTLAENYAAGSTV

-613 FIDTYAKVWTLT
+613 FIDTYAQVWTLT
-625 GVVPSYGIKENGVF
+625 GVVPAGIVENGVSKNDAF
-639 LNADVPTAVENAV
+639 VAVKNAV
-652 KAYKNLNSNV
+652 TAYKKLNSNV
-662 KAQLKELKIDG
+662 EAQLKKLKIDG
-673 GPTYYEQLLK
+673 GSTYYAQLLK

-689 LDNMTVISG
+689 LDNMTKISG

-703 VDETGCFTYMDGI
+703 VDEKGCFTYMDGI

-722 NDESTDT
+722 NDEGTDT

-740 KAALPDFGNN
+740 KAALPDFGNS

-761 QPWYSNCFSSYFKNK
+761 QPWYSNCFGSAFKNK

-782 GEGITGVGRYG
+782 GEGITDVGRYG

-802 FHFENPDGVDLAGY
+802 FYFENPDGVDLAGY
-816 AFDYYSCFPT
+816 AFDYYSCFPA
-826 FTPKIYLHSN
+826 FKPNIYLHSN

-843 ADDLNKGANA
+843 ADDLNKGADE
-853 GQNHTTADFN
+853 GKNHTTADFN

-871 FEQTEAFKNLW
+871 FEQNEAFKDLW

-887 DANTAENASI
+887 DANTEGNASI

-904 YRALSDK
+904 YSALSDK

-919 TCNTDNDTYAGK
+919 KCNSTDTYAGK
-931 LMALAKEIGL
+931 LMALAKAIGL
-941 AGDIGTIQYTI
+941 AGDIGSIQYTI
-952 SSDGKTLTVTGK
+952 SSDGKTLTVTGS
-964 GTLSAD
+964 GDLSAD
-970 MANDAWTEA
+970 LANNAWTDE

-999 LNNMSALKTVDAV
+999 LNNMTALKTVDAV
-1012 RGVEV
+1012 RGVKV
-1017 VGGKNVFPNADI
+1017 GGGKNVFPNAGTI
-1029 VIRGYADAQ
+1029 LIRGYADAQ

-1064 NSHTYD
+1064 NSHTDD

-1078 LNDVNANLEG
+1078 LNDVNAKLDG
-1088 TKVQL
+1088 TKVTF
-1093 SFIQHGSRKI
+1093 SRIVFGSRKI
-1103 GITQTYSDGKA
+1103 GLDGSYSNSNE

-1123 QDVVNKVKDSS
+1123 QDVVDKVNDSS
-1134 AVSSNDVDGDYF
+1134 ATSKHDVTGAYF
-1146 KNLNPASNTWDL
+1146 KSLNPAANTWDL

-1168 VSAADNASNNNGQD
+1168 STNSN
-1182 YVFINHLRG
+1182 YVFIDHLRNT
-1191 AIENLR
+1191 IKNLR

-1211 MDTYDYSKYFSRYTE
+1211 LDHSEDAAHYTD
-1226 NSLSNYTAASNKTEG
+1226 NSLENYKLASEKSVEG
-1241 NPDFI
+1241 NPNFI
-1246 IAGATFIGNA
+1246 VAGATFIRTA
-1256 MTSYLGQSKNLE
+1256 MTSYLGKAKNLE
-1268 DTIPLHN
+1268 DTKPLHSSD
-1275 AGTTQVPQLWRD
+1275 TTQVSQIWRD

-1297 YLAGTSVAA
+1297 YLAGASVAA
-1306 KLFTDIFSK
+1306 KVLTDVYSK
-1315 EITFKEGADFY
+1315 EITFTTGDFY
-1326 SVLSYNPNSKDSNVR
+1326 SALSYAPNSANSGVKK
-1341 QDWPGE
+1341 DWPGE
-1347 FTPEIVEIVKASAK
+1347 FTPEIAEIVKASAK
-1361 AAIEKPTEIT
+1361 AAIENPTEIT
-1371 KLTEYAKDP
+1371 ELTEYAKDP

-1391 DFTNTEWNEAAIKA
+1391 DFTNTEWNETAIAAKA
-1405 KSTEVL
+1405 AGVL
-1411 AEKADAKVISVSVSD
+1411 SEKAGAKVNSVSVSGN
-1426 STTKITLRYGYSEA
+1426 TATITLRYGYSETA
-1440 TATIYTPSDAA
+1440 ATIYTPSDAA
-1451 AQWTAHIESTKL
+1451 AQWTAYIESTNL

-1565 DAYDAMLDTQVC
+1565 GAYDVMLDTQVC

-1660 TVSVTRKSSGGSS
+1660 TVSVTRKSSGSSS

-1680 SYAVTAPS
+1680 SYAVSAPS

-1712 PDKGYELDKLTV
+1712 PDKGYELDSLTV

-1781 AVKKGITNGKTNGLF
+1781 AVKKGITNGKANGLF

-1811 WRAAGSPAPKGTAK
+1811 WRAAGSPAPKGTVK
-1825 VPADVLPGSYCYDA
+1825 VPSDVLPGSYCYDA

>member
-23 VWAVNDEGSTSSG
+23 VWAVDDEGSTSSG
-36 NGWPAGATGITVA
+36 NGWPSGATGITVA
-49 TEKYSVTNY
+49 TEKYSVKDY
-58 DEDTTNVKAS
+58 DEDKTNVTAS
-68 TTIWYKIDGDT
+68 TTIWYKIDSDT
-79 LTIGGAGAISDYSN
+79 LTIGGKGAISDYSN
-93 TKDKTNVLRFTQ
+93 TSKLTNVLRFTQ
-105 ADWFK
+105 ADWYMVK
-110 QRKNIKHVVIED
+110 DTIKNVVIEA
-122 GITGIGTLAIANMTQ
+122 GITGIGTLAIANMTH
-137 LESIEIQGAD
+137 LESIEIKGAD
-147 VELARGAVNNYDGNS
+147 VELARGAVNNYQGND

-175 QNNMDENSMDKNSWF
+175 QNKMGENGWF
-190 EKSNKNPNPTIE
+190 TESSQNPNPTIE
-202 FVISNTDEIKNGYAD
+202 FVISNVNDIEAHYAD
-217 VLKLDVNEAASW
+217 VLKLDAADSANW
-229 DKATIS
+229 SAIAA
-235 QITTAY
+235 AY
-241 EEYTAL
+241 EEYEAL
-247 PESVKTV
+247 PDVVKTQ
-254 LNTDVGEPLKALYDA
+254 LKDSVGTPLAEKYATASNL
-269 AVNKRGWPAGAKGI
+269 RGWPAGAKGI
-283 NIALKGFN
+283 NIALEGFN

-316 GNGAFPLTGYD
+316 GDGAFPYTGYD
-327 SSSAKDG
+327 SSSATDH

-375 IYLRNPQIELVDGA
+375 IYLRNKEIELVNGA

-404 LYKRA
+404 LYKSA

-416 WYMTNSLTDAPSGR
+416 WYMLNNLTTAPEHR

-441 EVEAFESTYADIW
+441 EVEAFESKYEAIW
-454 NYSASLTND
+454 ALGVSLND
-463 QKETVKAA
+463 EQKETVKAA
-471 YNEYQGMDALF
+471 YNEYQGMDAML
-482 QNQLMNVD
+482 QNQLMNMD
-490 TLSGGQTYGAKL
+490 TLSSGQTYGAKL

-509 TGGTVAKFPD
+509 TGGTVAKFPG
-519 TTDIYYSYDKATETL
+519 TTDIYYSYDEETKTL

-540 SDTGTIPDYNPIS
+540 SGTGTIPDYNQYT
-553 APLGTVPIKNVVID
+553 APLGSVQIENVVID
-567 SKIANVGAYA
+567 SKITSVGAYA

-590 NTKLAENYAAGSTV
+590 NTTLAENYAAGSTV

-613 FIDTYAKVWTLT
+613 FIDTYAQVWTLT
-625 GVVPSYGIKENGVF
+625 GVVPAGIVENGVSKNDAF
-639 LNADVPTAVENAV
+639 VAVKNAV
-652 KAYKNLNSNV
+652 TAYKKLNSNV
-662 KAQLKELKIDG
+662 EAQLKKLKIDG
-673 GPTYYEQLLK
+673 GSTYYAQLLK

-689 LDNMTVISG
+689 LDNMTKISG

-703 VDETGCFTYMDGI
+703 VDEKGCFTYMDGI

-722 NDESTDT
+722 NDEGTDT

-740 KAALPDFGNN
+740 KAALPDFGNS

-761 QPWYSNCFSSYFKNK
+761 QPWYSNCFGSAFKNK

-782 GEGITGVGRYG
+782 GEGITDVGRYG

-802 FHFENPDGVDLAGY
+802 FYFENPDGVDLAGY
-816 AFDYYSCFPT
+816 AFDYYSCFPA
-826 FTPKIYLHSN
+826 FKPNIYLHSN

-843 ADDLNKGANA
+843 ADDLNKGADE
-853 GQNHTTADFN
+853 GKNHTTADFN

-871 FEQTEAFKNLW
+871 FEQNEAFKDLW

-887 DANTAENASI
+887 DANTEGNASI

-904 YRALSDK
+904 YSALSDK

-919 TCNTDNDTYAGK
+919 KCNSTDTYAGK
-931 LMALAKEIGL
+931 LMALAKAIGL
-941 AGDIGTIQYTI
+941 AGDIGSIQYTI
-952 SSDGKTLTVTGK
+952 SSDGKTLTVTGS
-964 GTLSAD
+964 GDLSAD
-970 MANDAWTEA
+970 LANNAWTDE

-999 LNNMSALKTVDAV
+999 LNNMTALKTVDAV
-1012 RGVEV
+1012 RGVKV
-1017 VGGKNVFPNADI
+1017 GGGKNVFPNAGTI
-1029 VIRGYADAQ
+1029 LIRGYADAQ

-1064 NSHTYD
+1064 NSHTDD

-1078 LNDVNANLEG
+1078 LNDVNAKLDG
-1088 TKVQL
+1088 TKVTF
-1093 SFIQHGSRKI
+1093 SRIVFGSRKI
-1103 GITQTYSDGKA
+1103 GLDGSYSNSNE

-1123 QDVVNKVKDSS
+1123 QDVVDKVNDSS
-1134 AVSSNDVDGDYF
+1134 ATSKHDVTGAYF
-1146 KNLNPASNTWDL
+1146 KSLNPAANTWDL

-1168 VSAADNASNNNGQD
+1168 STNSN
-1182 YVFINHLRG
+1182 YVFIDHLRNT
-1191 AIENLR
+1191 IKNLR

-1211 MDTYDYSKYFSRYTE
+1211 LDHSEDAAHYTD
-1226 NSLSNYTAASNKTEG
+1226 NSLENYKLASEKSVEG
-1241 NPDFI
+1241 NPNFI
-1246 IAGATFIGNA
+1246 VAGATFIRTA
-1256 MTSYLGQSKNLE
+1256 MTSYLGKAKNLE
-1268 DTIPLHN
+1268 DTKPLHSSD
-1275 AGTTQVPQLWRD
+1275 TTQVSQIWRD

-1297 YLAGTSVAA
+1297 YLAGASVAA
-1306 KLFTDIFSK
+1306 KVLTDVYSK
-1315 EITFKEGADFY
+1315 EITFTTGDFY
-1326 SVLSYNPNSKDSNVR
+1326 SALSYAPNSANSGVKK
-1341 QDWPGE
+1341 DWPGE
-1347 FTPEIVEIVKASAK
+1347 FTPEIAEIVKASAK
-1361 AAIEKPTEIT
+1361 AAIENPTEIT
-1371 KLTEYAKDP
+1371 ELTEYAKDP

-1391 DFTNTEWNEAAIKA
+1391 DFTNTEWNETAIAAKA
-1405 KSTEVL
+1405 AGVL
-1411 AEKADAKVISVSVSD
+1411 SEKAGAKVNSVSVSGN
-1426 STTKITLRYGYSEA
+1426 TATITLRYGYSETA
-1440 TATIYTPSDAA
+1440 ATIYTPSDAA
-1451 AQWTAHIESTKL
+1451 AQWTAYIESTNL

-1565 DAYDAMLDTQVC
+1565 GAYDVMLDTQVC

-1660 TVSVTRKSSGGSS
+1660 TVSVTRKSSGSSS

-1680 SYAVTAPS
+1680 SYAVSAPS

-1701 SKGDRVTITVT
+1701 SKGDRVTVTVT

-1781 AVKKGITNGKTNGLF
+1781 AVKKGITNGKANGLF

-1811 WRAAGSPAPKGTAK
+1811 WRAAGSPSPKGTAT

-1857 GVNNTCTR
+1857 GVNSTCTR

-1898 VAWAVENGVTNGTS
+1898 VAWAVENGVTSGTS

-1923 RAQIVTFLFRT
+1923 RAQIVTFLYRA
-1934 YQGK
+1934 YQSK